1 MGSKNITGRSY
12 VKADHDFWADMSFS
26 VWEESTSV
34 ENNTSRIKY
43 EFYASQ
49 RTGFSFTGTTRNPA
63 GRVVVNIN
71 GRDVDSANIGLM
83 SYGTGSCG
91 KTGYVNVP
99 HNADGTKEMS
109 FSIRM
114 DEVTGNYS
122 GDTWK
127 YGSASVSSTLWLA
140 SIPRASS
147 ISVTSGSGTK
157 PGAGSIN
164 LSISRAS
171 SSFTHTVIWE
181 FSGLTGTVGTG
192 IGTSC
197 SFSVPLSFI
206 EKHPSSDNGIRFV
219 CKTYNNGTEIG
230 SSSCAATIG
239 HYLPSSISNY
249 TSNIICNGTNTIDVT
264 ISRGHSSF
272 VHDVEWIFGSHKYK
286 KTNQG
291 TSSSYA
297 PPTSWL
303 DAIPSANSGIGSVV
317 VTTYYKTTKIG
328 SVTSPNF
335 TLNVPDYT
343 PTLGSVT
350 VDKIQPDSMNTWDIF
365 VQNKSNA
372 KFTFNNAATSYYATI
387 KQYTIEIDGVTI
399 SSDTNI
405 VRTKRLPTAGTV
417 NYTAKIYDS
426 RNRSF
431 SLTGS
436 IEVQAL
442 VIPKLI
448 SEDISR
454 YNGTAK
460 DDDGEQLYF
469 NVSFSYESYNNLNST
484 TNKIYIRPS
493 VATDYTEYG
502 TFQNGTTLII
512 SDYTFSMTE
521 SYDIKIV
528 VIDTLGNKLEHIFNL
543 SVSYAIIDISNT
555 GNGIGLLTMS
565 KMDGYIELGG
575 KVYAYD
581 DIIGKTSLKINSNQ
595 STFISVSVKDSKTP
609 MFESGS
615 MGNFMQTLTLTNDY
629 ASWFNNKALNT
640 SYIKLSQDGSDSS
653 ITVGN
658 SSSFSEL
665 SPTKLQTGYIIAD
678 SCDSENGAILSTNAD
693 NEGWKCVRLY
703 RNGYKVLYG
712 ISAGHNPAIE
722 KYTPTGTT
730 WESRLELKHDCLQY
744 YTVANPSNPNNK
756 VRLDVTVADADNH
769 GGIRIG
775 QHTNYLKWLR
785 NSEEIQVR
793 NDADNAYSKITAS
806 AFVNGSKKKFKEN
819 IEDVNDDI
827 INNIVMDNDIKK
839 YNLISEREEIE
850 RIEQE
855 AEEQGIILDLD
866 QLRINEKAGLI
877 LEDLTDEAKQMLNP
891 ERTEG
896 IDIYAMISLL
906 WRHNQIQQN
915 KIDCLEAKLDML
927 SYQINNI

>member
-1 MGSKNITGRSY
+1 MGSKNISGRSY

-71 GRDVDSANIGLM
+71 GSDVDSANIGFI
-83 SYGTGSCG
+83 SYGTGECY
-91 KTGYVNVP
+91 KQGYVNVP

-127 YGSASVSSTLWLA
+127 YGAASVSSTLWLA
-140 SIPRASS
+140 TIPRASS

-171 SSFTHTVIWE
+171 SAFTHTVTW
-181 FSGLTGTVGTG
+181 SYHDLTGTVGTG
-192 IGTSC
+192 IGTGATWD
-197 SFSVPLSFI
+197 VPLSFI
-206 EKHPSSDNGIRFV
+206 EKSPSADSWITFV
-219 CKTYNNGTEIG
+219 CKTYSNGTEIG
-230 SSSCAATIG
+230 SSSCTANIG

-249 TSNIICNGTNTIDVT
+249 TSNIICNGTNAIDVT

-272 VHDVEWIFGSHKYK
+272 VHDVEWVFGSHKYK

-303 DAIPSANSGIGSVV
+303 DVISSANSGIGSVV

-343 PTLGSVT
+343 PTLESVT
-350 VDKIQPDSMNTWDIF
+350 VDKLQPDSMSTWGIF

-372 KFTFNNAATSYYATI
+372 KFTFNNATSSYYATI
-387 KQYTIEIDGVTI
+387 KLYSIEIDGMTI

-405 VRTKRLPTAGTV
+405 VQTKRLPTAGTIK
-417 NYTAKIYDS
+417 YTAKIYDS
-426 RNRSF
+426 RNRYV

-442 VIPKLI
+442 VIPKI
-448 SEDISR
+448 VSEDISR

-493 VATDYTEYG
+493 VATNFTEYG

-512 SDYTFSMTE
+512 SDYTFSMIE

-565 KMDGYIELGG
+565 KIEGSIELGG
-575 KVYAYD
+575 KLYAYED
-581 DIIGKTSLKINSNQ
+581 MIGEKSIKIQPDKN
-595 STFISVSVKDSKTP
+595 IKTP
-609 MFESGS
+609 MFESS
-615 MGNFMQTLTLTNDY
+615 SIGNFMQSLTLANDY
-629 ASWFNNKALNT
+629 TSWSTGKSIGGT
-640 SYIKLSQDGSDSS
+640 YIKLWQNGTVSS

-658 SSSFSEL
+658 NSSNSKL
-665 SPTKLQTGYIIAD
+665 MPTNLQTGYVTTISSSRSD
-678 SCDSENGAILSTNAD
+678 GAIISNNKD
-693 NEGWKCVRLY
+693 NKNWTCFRLY
-703 RNGYKVLYG
+703 RNGSQALFG
-712 ISAGHNPAIE
+712 INDGNPTVEKWKPNANGFDTKIELLENDLQFISSKGYSAVIKIND
-722 KYTPTGTT
+722 
-730 WESRLELKHDCLQY
+730 S
-744 YTVANPSNPNNK
+744 
-756 VRLDVTVADADNH
+756 DNH
-769 GGIRIG
+769 GGIKIG
-775 QHTNYLKWLR
+775 NSTAYLKWLR
-785 NSEEIQVR
+785 NIEQIQVR
-793 NDADNAYSKITAS
+793 NNADNAYVSIA
-806 AFVNGSKKKFKEN
+806 AGGFVNGSKKKFKEN
-819 IEDVNDDI
+819 IEDIDDAI

-839 YNLISEREEIE
+839 YNLISEREEVE
-850 RIEQE
+850 RIEKE
-855 AEEQGIILDLD
+855 AEDKGIILDPD
-866 QLRINEKAGLI
+866 QLRVSEKAGLM
-877 LEDLTDEAKQMLNP
+877 LEDLTVEANNILHP

-896 IDIYAMISLL
+896 IDMYAMISLL

-915 KIDCLEAKLDML
+915 KINCLEAKLDML
-927 SYQINNI
+927 SYQINIL

>member
-1 MGSKNITGRSY
+1 MGSKNISGRSY

-71 GRDVDSANIGLM
+71 GTDVDSANIGFI

-127 YGSASVSSTLWLA
+127 YGAASVSSTLWLA

-157 PGAGSIN
+157 PGGGSIN

-171 SSFTHTVIWE
+171 SAFTHTVTW
-181 FSGLTGTVGTG
+181 SYHDLTGTVGTG
-192 IGTSC
+192 IGTSATWD
-197 SFSVPLSFI
+197 VPLSFI
-206 EKHPSSDNGIRFV
+206 EKSPSADSWITFI
-219 CKTYNNGTEIG
+219 CKTYSNGTEIG
-230 SSSCAATIG
+230 SSSCTANIG

-272 VHDVEWIFGSHKYK
+272 VHDVEWVFGSHKYK

-303 DAIPSANSGIGSVV
+303 DVISSANSGIGSVV

-343 PTLGSVT
+343 PTLESVT
-350 VDKIQPDSMNTWDIF
+350 VDKLQPDSMSTWGIF

-372 KFTFNNAATSYYATI
+372 KFTFNNATSSYYATI
-387 KQYTIEIDGVTI
+387 KLYSIEIDGMTI

-405 VRTKRLPTAGTV
+405 VQTKRLPTAGTIK
-417 NYTAKIYDS
+417 YTAKIYDS
-426 RNRSF
+426 RNRYV

-442 VIPKLI
+442 IIPKLV

-493 VATDYTEYG
+493 VATNFTEYG

-512 SDYTFSMTE
+512 SDYTFSMIE

-565 KMDGYIELGG
+565 KIEGSIELGG
-575 KVYAYD
+575 NLYAYE
-581 DIIGKTSLKINSNQ
+581 DIIGEKSIKIKPDKNSK
-595 STFISVSVKDSKTP
+595 IP
-609 MFESGS
+609 MFESS
-615 MGNFMQTLTLTNDY
+615 SIGNFMQSLTLANDY
-629 ASWFNNKALNT
+629 TSWSTGKSIGGT
-640 SYIKLSQDGSDSS
+640 YIKLWQNGTVSS

-658 SSSFSEL
+658 NSSNSKL
-665 SPTKLQTGYIIAD
+665 MPTNLQTGYVMTNTSSRSD
-678 SCDSENGAILSTNAD
+678 GAIISNNKD
-693 NEGWKCVRLY
+693 NKNWTCFRLY
-703 RNGYKVLYG
+703 RNGSQALFG
-712 ISAGHNPAIE
+712 INDGNPTIE
-722 KYTPTGTT
+722 RWKPNENSFNTKI
-730 WESRLELKHDCLQY
+730 ELLENNLQY
-744 YTVANPSNPNNK
+744 ISSNGYAAVIK
-756 VRLDVTVADADNH
+756 VNDSDNH
-769 GGIRIG
+769 GGIKIG
-775 QHTNYLKWLR
+775 NSTAYLKWLR
-785 NSEEIQVR
+785 NIEQIQVR
-793 NDADNAYSKITAS
+793 NNADNAYVSIA
-806 AFVNGSKKKFKEN
+806 AGGFVNGSKKKFKEN
-819 IEDVNDDI
+819 IEDIDDTI
-827 INNIVMDNDIKK
+827 INNIIMDNDIKK

-850 RIEQE
+850 RIEKE
-855 AEEQGIILDLD
+855 AEEQGIILDPD
-866 QLRINEKAGLI
+866 QLRVSEKAGLM
-877 LEDLTDEAKQMLNP
+877 LEDLTVEANNILHP

-896 IDIYAMISLL
+896 IDMYAMISLL

-927 SYQINNI
+927 SYQINNM

>member
-1 MGSKNITGRSY
+1 MGSKNISGRSY

-71 GRDVDSANIGLM
+71 GSDVDSANIGFI
-83 SYGTGSCG
+83 SYGTGECY
-91 KTGYVNVP
+91 KQGYVNVP

-127 YGSASVSSTLWLA
+127 YGAASVSSTLWLA
-140 SIPRASS
+140 TIPRASS

-171 SSFTHTVIWE
+171 SAFTHTVTW
-181 FSGLTGTVGTG
+181 SYHDLTGTVGTG
-192 IGTSC
+192 IGTSVTWD
-197 SFSVPLSFI
+197 VPLSFI
-206 EKHPSSDNGIRFV
+206 EKSPSADSWMTFI
-219 CKTYNNGTEIG
+219 CKTYSNGTEIG
-230 SSSCAATIG
+230 SSSCTANIG

-303 DAIPSANSGIGSVV
+303 DVISSANSGIGSVV

-343 PTLGSVT
+343 PTLESVT
-350 VDKIQPDSMNTWDIF
+350 VDKLQPDSMNTWDIF

-387 KQYTIEIDGVTI
+387 KLYSIEIDGMTI

-405 VRTKRLPTAGTV
+405 VQTKRLPTAGTIK
-417 NYTAKIYDS
+417 YTAKIYDS
-426 RNRSF
+426 RNRYV

-442 VIPKLI
+442 VIPKLV

-493 VATDYTEYG
+493 VATNFTEYG

-512 SDYTFSMTE
+512 SDYTFSMIE

-528 VIDTLGNKLEHIFNL
+528 IIDTLGNKLEYIFNL

-565 KMDGYIELGG
+565 KIDGSIELGG
-575 KVYAYD
+575 KLYAYE
-581 DIIGKTSLKINSNQ
+581 DIIGETSIKIQPDKNSK
-595 STFISVSVKDSKTP
+595 IP
-609 MFESGS
+609 MFESS
-615 MGNFMQTLTLTNDY
+615 SIGNFMQSLTLANDY
-629 ASWFNNKALNT
+629 TSWSTGKSIGGT
-640 SYIKLSQDGSDSS
+640 YIKLWQNGTVSS

-658 SSSFSEL
+658 NSSNSKL
-665 SPTKLQTGYIIAD
+665 MPTNLQTGYVTTISSSRSD
-678 SCDSENGAILSTNAD
+678 GAIISNDKD
-693 NEGWKCVRLY
+693 NKNWTCFRLY
-703 RNGYKVLYG
+703 RNGSQALFG
-712 ISAGHNPAIE
+712 INDGNPTIE
-722 KYTPTGTT
+722 KWKPNENHFNTKI
-730 WESRLELKHDCLQY
+730 ELLENDFQY
-744 YTVANPSNPNNK
+744 ISSNGYAAVIK
-756 VRLDVTVADADNH
+756 VNDSDNH
-769 GGIRIG
+769 GGIKIG
-775 QHTNYLKWLR
+775 NSTAYLKWLR
-785 NSEEIQVR
+785 NIEQIQVR
-793 NDADNAYSKITAS
+793 NNADNAYVSIA
-806 AFVNGSKKKFKEN
+806 AGGFVNGSKKKFKEN
-819 IEDVNDDI
+819 IEDIDDAI

-850 RIEQE
+850 RIEKE
-855 AEEQGIILDLD
+855 AEDKGIILDPD
-866 QLRINEKAGLI
+866 QLRVSEKAGLM
-877 LEDLTDEAKQMLNP
+877 LEDLTVEANNILHP

-896 IDIYAMISLL
+896 IDMYAMISLL

-927 SYQINNI
+927 SYQINNL

>member
-1 MGSKNITGRSY
+1 MGSKNISGRSY

-71 GRDVDSANIGLM
+71 GKDVDSADIGFI

-127 YGSASVSSTLWLA
+127 YGAASVSSTLWLA
-140 SIPRASS
+140 TIPRASS

-171 SSFTHTVIWE
+171 SSFTHTVTWE

-197 SFSVPLSFI
+197 SFSVPLDFI
-206 EKHPSSDNGIRFV
+206 EKQPSSDNGIRFV

-249 TSNIICNGTNTIDVT
+249 TSNIICNGTNAIDVT

-303 DAIPSANSGIGSVV
+303 DVISSANSGIGSVV

-343 PTLGSVT
+343 PTLESVT
-350 VDKIQPDSMNTWDIF
+350 VDKIQPNSMNTWDIF

-372 KFTFNNAATSYYATI
+372 KFTFNNAASSYYATI
-387 KQYTIEIDGVTI
+387 KQYTIEIDGMTI

-405 VRTKRLPTAGTV
+405 VRTKRLSTAGTIT
-417 NYTAKIYDS
+417 YTAKIYDS

-442 VIPKLI
+442 VIPKLV

-469 NVSFSYESYNNLNST
+469 NVSFSYETYNNLNST

-512 SDYTFSMTE
+512 SDYTFSMIE

-565 KMDGYIELGG
+565 KIEGSIELGG
-575 KVYAYD
+575 KLYAYE
-581 DIIGKTSLKINSNQ
+581 DIIGETSIKIQPDKNSKLP
-595 STFISVSVKDSKTP
+595 I
-609 MFESGS
+609 FESS
-615 MGNFMQTLTLTNDY
+615 SIGNFMQTLIISNDY
-629 ASWFNNKALNT
+629 ANWGSGKTPTT
-640 SYIKLSQDGSDSS
+640 SYIKMFQDGSNAFISVNKSDGSTGS
-653 ITVGN
+653 V
-658 SSSFSEL
+658 L
-665 SPTKLQTGYIIAD
+665 SDARLYTGYVMTNTSSRSD
-678 SCDSENGAILSTNAD
+678 GAIISNNKDNTN
-693 NEGWKCVRLY
+693 WTCFRLY
-703 RNGYKVLYG
+703 RNGSQALFG
-712 ISAGHNPAIE
+712 INEGNPTVEKWKPNANAFDTKIELLENNLQFISSKGYSAIIKIND
-722 KYTPTGTT
+722 
-730 WESRLELKHDCLQY
+730 S
-744 YTVANPSNPNNK
+744 
-756 VRLDVTVADADNH
+756 DNH
-769 GGIRIG
+769 GGIKIG
-775 QHTNYLKWLR
+775 NSTAYLKWLR
-785 NSEEIQVR
+785 NIEQIQVR
-793 NDADNAYSKITAS
+793 NNADNGYVSIAAGG
-806 AFVNGSKKKFKEN
+806 FVNSSKKKFKEN
-819 IEDVNDDI
+819 IEDIDDAI

-850 RIEQE
+850 RIEKE
-855 AEEQGIILDLD
+855 AEEQGIILDPD
-866 QLRINEKAGLI
+866 QLRVSEKAGLM
-877 LEDLTDEAKQMLNP
+877 LEDLTAEANNILHP

-896 IDIYAMISLL
+896 IDTYAMISLL

-927 SYQINNI
+927 SYQINNL

>member
-1 MGSKNITGRSY
+1 MGSKNISGRSY

-49 RTGFSFTGTTRNPA
+49 RTGFSFTGTSRNPA

-71 GRDVDSANIGLM
+71 GSDVDSANIGLI
-83 SYGTGSCG
+83 SYGTGDCY
-91 KTGYVNVP
+91 KQGYVNVP

-127 YGSASVSSTLWLA
+127 YGAASVSSTLWLA
-140 SIPRASS
+140 TIPRASS

-171 SSFTHTVIWE
+171 SSFTHTVTWE
-181 FSGLTGTVGTG
+181 FCGSTGTVGTG

-206 EKHPSSDNGIRFV
+206 EKQPSSDNGIRFV

-239 HYLPSSISNY
+239 HYSPSSISNY

-303 DAIPSANSGIGSVV
+303 DVISSANSGIGSVV

-343 PTLGSVT
+343 PTLESVT

-372 KFTFNNAATSYYATI
+372 KFTFNNAKTSYYATI
-387 KQYTIEIDGVTI
+387 KQYSIEIDGMTI

-405 VRTKRLPTAGTV
+405 VQTKRLPTAGTV
-417 NYTAKIYDS
+417 KYTVKVYDS
-426 RNRSF
+426 RNRYV

-442 VIPKLI
+442 VIPKLV

-469 NVSFSYESYNNLNST
+469 NVSFSYETYNNLNST

-493 VATDYTEYG
+493 VATNFTEYG

-512 SDYTFSMTE
+512 SDYTFSMIE

-565 KMDGYIELGG
+565 KIEGSIELGG
-575 KVYAYD
+575 KLYAYE
-581 DIIGKTSLKINSNQ
+581 DIIGEKSIKIQPDKNS
-595 STFISVSVKDSKTP
+595 KMP
-609 MFESGS
+609 MFESS
-615 MGNFMQTLTLTNDY
+615 SIGNFMQSLTLANDY
-629 ASWFNNKALNT
+629 TSWSTGKSIGGT
-640 SYIKLSQDGSDSS
+640 YIKLWQNGTVSS

-658 SSSFSEL
+658 NSSNSKL
-665 SPTKLQTGYIIAD
+665 MPTNLQTGYVMTNTSSRSD
-678 SCDSENGAILSTNAD
+678 GAIISNNKD
-693 NEGWKCVRLY
+693 NKNWTCFRLY
-703 RNGYKVLYG
+703 RNGSQALFG
-712 ISAGHNPAIE
+712 INEGNPTVEKWKPNANGFDTKIELLENDLQFISSKGYSAVIKIND
-722 KYTPTGTT
+722 
-730 WESRLELKHDCLQY
+730 S
-744 YTVANPSNPNNK
+744 
-756 VRLDVTVADADNH
+756 DNH
-769 GGIRIG
+769 GGIKIG
-775 QHTNYLKWLR
+775 NSTAYLKWLR
-785 NSEEIQVR
+785 NIEQIQVR
-793 NDADNAYSKITAS
+793 NNADNAYVSIA
-806 AFVNGSKKKFKEN
+806 AGGFVNGSKKKFKEN
-819 IEDVNDDI
+819 IEDIDDAI

-839 YNLISEREEIE
+839 YNLISEREEVE
-850 RIEQE
+850 RIEKE
-855 AEEQGIILDLD
+855 AEDKGIILDPD
-866 QLRINEKAGLI
+866 QLRVSEKAGLM
-877 LEDLTDEAKQMLNP
+877 LEDLTVEANNILHP

-896 IDIYAMISLL
+896 IDMYAMISLL

-915 KIDCLEAKLDML
+915 KIDCLEAKLDMIT
-927 SYQINNI
+927 YQINNL

>member
-1 MGSKNITGRSY
+1 MGSKNISGRSY

-49 RTGFSFTGTTRNPA
+49 RTGFSYTGTTRNPA

-71 GRDVDSANIGLM
+71 GKDVDSADIGFI
-83 SYGTGSCG
+83 SYGTGECY
-91 KTGYVNVP
+91 KQGYVNVP

-127 YGSASVSSTLWLA
+127 YGAASVSSTLWLA
-140 SIPRASS
+140 TIPRASS

-171 SSFTHTVIWE
+171 SAFTHTVTW
-181 FSGLTGTVGTG
+181 SYHDLTGTVGTG
-192 IGTSC
+192 IGTSVTWD
-197 SFSVPLSFI
+197 VPLSFI
-206 EKHPSSDNGIRFV
+206 EKSPSADSWITFI
-219 CKTYNNGTEIG
+219 CKTYSNGTEIG
-230 SSSCAATIG
+230 SSSCTANIG

-303 DAIPSANSGIGSVV
+303 DVISSANSGIGSVV

-343 PTLGSVT
+343 PTLESVT
-350 VDKIQPDSMNTWDIF
+350 VDKIQPDSMSTWDIF

-372 KFTFNNAATSYYATI
+372 KFTFNNAASSYYATI
-387 KQYTIEIDGVTI
+387 KQYSIEIDGMTI

-405 VRTKRLPTAGTV
+405 VQTKRLPTAGTIK
-417 NYTAKIYDS
+417 YTAKIYDS
-426 RNRSF
+426 RNRYV

-442 VIPKLI
+442 VIPKLV

-469 NVSFSYESYNNLNST
+469 NVSFSYETYNNLNST

-493 VATDYTEYG
+493 VATNFTEYG

-512 SDYTFSMTE
+512 SDYTFSMIE

-565 KMDGYIELGG
+565 KIEGSIELGG
-575 KVYAYD
+575 NLYAYE
-581 DIIGKTSLKINSNQ
+581 DIIGEKSIKIQPDKNSK
-595 STFISVSVKDSKTP
+595 IP
-609 MFESGS
+609 MFESS
-615 MGNFMQTLTLTNDY
+615 SIGNFMQSLTLANDY
-629 ASWFNNKALNT
+629 TSWSTGKSIDGT
-640 SYIKLSQDGSDSS
+640 YIKLWQNGTVSS

-658 SSSFSEL
+658 NSSNSKL
-665 SPTKLQTGYIIAD
+665 MPTNLQTGYVMTNTSSRSD
-678 SCDSENGAILSTNAD
+678 GAIISNNKDNTN
-693 NEGWKCVRLY
+693 WTCFRLY
-703 RNGYKVLYG
+703 RNGSQALFG
-712 ISAGHNPAIE
+712 INEGNPTVEKWKPNTNGFDTKIELLENNLQFVSSKGYSAI
-722 KYTPTGTT
+722 
-730 WESRLELKHDCLQY
+730 
-744 YTVANPSNPNNK
+744 
-756 VRLDVTVADADNH
+756 VTINDSSGN
-769 GGIRIG
+769 GGIKIG
-775 QHTNYLKWLR
+775 NSTVYLKWLR
-785 NSEEIQVR
+785 HSEEIQVR
-793 NDADNAYSKITAS
+793 NNADNAYSKITAS

-819 IEDVNDDI
+819 IEDVNDNV

-850 RIEQE
+850 RLEQE
-855 AEEQGIILDLD
+855 AEEQGIILDPD

-877 LEDLTDEAKQMLNP
+877 LEDLTDEAKLILNP

-896 IDIYAMISLL
+896 IDLYTMVSLL

-927 SYQINNI
+927 SYQINNL

>member
-1 MGSKNITGRSY
+1 MGSKNISGRSY
-12 VKADHDFWADMSFS
+12 VKADHDFWADLSFS
-26 VWEESTSV
+26 VYEESTST
-34 ENNTSRIKY
+34 ENNTSRVKY
-43 EFYASQ
+43 EFYACQ

-71 GRDVDSANIGLM
+71 GSDVDSANIGFI
-83 SYGTGSCG
+83 SYGTGECY
-91 KTGYVNVP
+91 KQGYVTVP
-99 HNADGTKEMS
+99 HNSDGTKEMS

-127 YGSASVSSTLWLA
+127 YGAASVSSTLWLA

-171 SSFTHTVIWE
+171 SAFTHTVTW
-181 FSGLTGTVGTG
+181 SYHDLTGTVGTG
-192 IGTSC
+192 IGTGATWD
-197 SFSVPLSFI
+197 VPLSFI
-206 EKHPSSDNGIRFV
+206 EKSPSADSWITFV
-219 CKTYNNGTEIG
+219 CKTYSNGTEIG
-230 SSSCAATIG
+230 SSSCTANIG

-249 TSNIICNGTNTIDVT
+249 TSNIICNGTNAIDVT

-343 PTLGSVT
+343 PTLESVT
-350 VDKIQPDSMNTWDIF
+350 VDKLQPDSMSTWDIF
-365 VQNKSNA
+365 IQNKSNA

-387 KQYTIEIDGVTI
+387 KLYSIEIDGMTI

-405 VRTKRLPTAGTV
+405 VQTKRLPTAGTIK
-417 NYTAKIYDS
+417 YTAKIYDS
-426 RNRSF
+426 RNRYV

-442 VIPKLI
+442 VIPKLV

-493 VATDYTEYG
+493 VATNFTEYG

-512 SDYTFSMTE
+512 SDYTFSMIE

-565 KMDGYIELGG
+565 KIEGSIELGG
-575 KVYAYD
+575 KLYAYE
-581 DIIGKTSLKINSNQ
+581 DIIGETSIKIQPDKNSK
-595 STFISVSVKDSKTP
+595 IP
-609 MFESGS
+609 MFESS
-615 MGNFMQTLTLTNDY
+615 SIGNFMQSLILANDY
-629 ASWFNNKALNT
+629 TSWSTGKSIGGT
-640 SYIKLSQDGSDSS
+640 YIKLWQNGTVSS

-658 SSSFSEL
+658 NSSNSKL
-665 SPTKLQTGYIIAD
+665 MPTNLQTGYVMTNTSSRSD
-678 SCDSENGAILSTNAD
+678 GAIVSNNKDNTN
-693 NEGWKCVRLY
+693 WTCFRLY
-703 RNGYKVLYG
+703 RNGSQALFG
-712 ISAGHNPAIE
+712 INEGNPTVEKWKPNANGFDTKIELLENNLQFISSKGYSAVIKIND
-722 KYTPTGTT
+722 
-730 WESRLELKHDCLQY
+730 S
-744 YTVANPSNPNNK
+744 
-756 VRLDVTVADADNH
+756 DNH
-769 GGIRIG
+769 GGIKIG
-775 QHTNYLKWLR
+775 NSTAYLKWLR
-785 NSEEIQVR
+785 NIEQIQVR
-793 NDADNAYSKITAS
+793 NNADNAYVSIA
-806 AFVNGSKKKFKEN
+806 AGGFVNGSKKKFKEN
-819 IEDVNDDI
+819 IEDIDDAI

-850 RIEQE
+850 RIEKE
-855 AEEQGIILDLD
+855 AEEQGIILDPD
-866 QLRINEKAGLI
+866 QLRVSEKAGLM
-877 LEDLTDEAKQMLNP
+877 LEDLTVEANNILHP

-896 IDIYAMISLL
+896 IDMYAMISLL
-906 WRHNQIQQN
+906 WRHNQLQQN

-927 SYQINNI
+927 SYQINNL

>member
-1 MGSKNITGRSY
+1 MGSKNISGRSY
-12 VKADHDFWADMSFS
+12 VKADHDFWADLSFS
-26 VWEESTSV
+26 VYEESTST
-34 ENNTSRIKY
+34 ENNTSRVKY
-43 EFYASQ
+43 EFYACQ

-71 GRDVDSANIGLM
+71 GKDVDSANIGLI
-83 SYGTGSCG
+83 SYGTGDCY
-91 KTGYVNVP
+91 KQGYVTVP
-99 HNADGTKEMS
+99 HNSDGTKEMS

-127 YGSASVSSTLWLA
+127 YGAASVSSTLWLA

-157 PGAGSIN
+157 PGGGSIN

-171 SSFTHTVIWE
+171 SAFTHTVTW
-181 FSGLTGTVGTG
+181 SYHDLTGTVGTG
-192 IGTSC
+192 IGTSVTWD
-197 SFSVPLSFI
+197 VPLSFI
-206 EKHPSSDNGIRFV
+206 EKSPSADTWMTFI
-219 CKTYNNGTEIG
+219 CKTYSNGTEIG
-230 SSSCAATIG
+230 SSSCTANIG

-303 DAIPSANSGIGSVV
+303 DVISSANSGIGSVV

-343 PTLGSVT
+343 PTLESVT
-350 VDKIQPDSMNTWDIF
+350 VDKLQPDSMRTWGIF

-372 KFTFNNAATSYYATI
+372 KFTFNNAASSYYATI
-387 KQYTIEIDGVTI
+387 KLYSIEIDGMTI
-399 SSDTNI
+399 SSNTNI
-405 VRTKRLPTAGTV
+405 VQTKQLSTAGTV

-426 RNRSF
+426 RNRSV

-436 IEVQAL
+436 IDVRAL

-454 YNGTAK
+454 YNGTSK

-493 VATDYTEYG
+493 ISTNFTEYG

-512 SDYTFSMTE
+512 SNYTFSMTE

-565 KMDGYIELGG
+565 KIDGSIELGG
-575 KVYAYD
+575 KLYAYE
-581 DIIGKTSLKINSNQ
+581 DIIGETSIKIQPDKNSK
-595 STFISVSVKDSKTP
+595 IP
-609 MFESGS
+609 MFESS
-615 MGNFMQTLTLTNDY
+615 SIGNFMQSLTLANDY
-629 ASWFNNKALNT
+629 TSWSTGKSIGGT
-640 SYIKLSQDGSDSS
+640 YIKLWQNGTVSS

-658 SSSFSEL
+658 NSSNSKL
-665 SPTKLQTGYIIAD
+665 MPTNLQTGYVTTISSSRSD
-678 SCDSENGAILSTNAD
+678 GAIISNNKD
-693 NEGWKCVRLY
+693 NKNWTCFRLY
-703 RNGYKVLYG
+703 RNGSQALFG
-712 ISAGHNPAIE
+712 INEGNPTVEKWKPNANGFDTKIELLENNLQFISSKGYSAIITINDSSGN
-722 KYTPTGTT
+722 
-730 WESRLELKHDCLQY
+730 
-744 YTVANPSNPNNK
+744 
-756 VRLDVTVADADNH
+756 
-769 GGIRIG
+769 GGIKIG
-775 QHTNYLKWLR
+775 NSTVYLKWLR
-785 NSEEIQVR
+785 RSEQLQVR
-793 NDADNAYSKITAS
+793 NNADNGYAQIVAS
-806 AFVNGSKKKFKEN
+806 SFNNGSKKKFKEN

-850 RIEQE
+850 RIEKE
-855 AEEQGIILDLD
+855 AEEQGIILDPD
-866 QLRINEKAGLI
+866 QLRISEKAGLI
-877 LEDLTDEAKQMLNP
+877 LEDLTDEAKQILNP

-896 IDIYAMISLL
+896 IDLYAMISLL

-927 SYQINNI
+927 SYQINNL

>member
-1 MGSKNITGRSY
+1 MGSKNISGRSY

-71 GRDVDSANIGLM
+71 GSDVDSANIGLI
-83 SYGTGSCG
+83 SYGTGDCY
-91 KTGYVNVP
+91 KQGYVNVP

-127 YGSASVSSTLWLA
+127 YGAASVSSTLWLA
-140 SIPRASS
+140 TIPRASS

-171 SSFTHTVIWE
+171 SAFTHTVTW
-181 FSGLTGTVGTG
+181 SYHDLTGTVGTG
-192 IGTSC
+192 IGTSATWD
-197 SFSVPLSFI
+197 VPLSFI
-206 EKHPSSDNGIRFV
+206 EKSPSADSWITFV
-219 CKTYNNGTEIG
+219 CKTYSNGTEIG
-230 SSSCAATIG
+230 SSSCTANIG

-303 DAIPSANSGIGSVV
+303 DVISSANSGIGSVV

-343 PTLGSVT
+343 PTLESVT
-350 VDKIQPDSMNTWDIF
+350 VDKLQPDSMSTWGIF

-372 KFTFNNAATSYYATI
+372 KFTFNNATSSYYATI
-387 KQYTIEIDGVTI
+387 KLYSIEIDGMTI

-405 VRTKRLPTAGTV
+405 VQTKRLPTAGTIK
-417 NYTAKIYDS
+417 YTAKIYDS
-426 RNRSF
+426 RNRYV

-442 VIPKLI
+442 VIPKLV

-493 VATDYTEYG
+493 VATNFTEYG

-512 SDYTFSMTE
+512 SDYTFSMIE

-565 KMDGYIELGG
+565 KIDGSIELGG
-575 KVYAYD
+575 KLYAYE
-581 DIIGKTSLKINSNQ
+581 DIIGETSIKIQPDKN
-595 STFISVSVKDSKTP
+595 IKMP
-609 MFESGS
+609 MFESS
-615 MGNFMQTLTLTNDY
+615 SIGNFMQSLTLANDY
-629 ASWFNNKALNT
+629 TSWSTGKSIGGT
-640 SYIKLSQDGSDSS
+640 YIKLWQNGTVSS

-658 SSSFSEL
+658 NSSNSKL
-665 SPTKLQTGYIIAD
+665 MPTNLQTGYVTTISSSRSD
-678 SCDSENGAILSTNAD
+678 GAIISNNKDNTN
-693 NEGWKCVRLY
+693 WTCFRLY
-703 RNGYKVLYG
+703 RNQSQALFGINDGNPTIERWKPNTNRFNTKIELLENDFQYISSNGYAAVIK
-712 ISAGHNPAIE
+712 INDS
-722 KYTPTGTT
+722 
-730 WESRLELKHDCLQY
+730 
-744 YTVANPSNPNNK
+744 
-756 VRLDVTVADADNH
+756 DNH
-769 GGIRIG
+769 GGIKIG
-775 QHTNYLKWLR
+775 NSTAYLKWLR
-785 NSEEIQVR
+785 NIEQIQVR
-793 NDADNAYSKITAS
+793 NNADNAYVSIA
-806 AFVNGSKKKFKEN
+806 AGGFVNGSKKKFKEN
-819 IEDVNDDI
+819 IEDIDDAI

-839 YNLISEREEIE
+839 YNLISEREEVE
-850 RIEQE
+850 RIEKE
-855 AEEQGIILDLD
+855 AEDKGIILDPD
-866 QLRINEKAGLI
+866 QLRVSEKAGLM
-877 LEDLTDEAKQMLNP
+877 LEDLTVEANNILHP

-896 IDIYAMISLL
+896 IDMYAMISLL

-927 SYQINNI
+927 SYQINNL

>member
-1 MGSKNITGRSY
+1 MGSKNISGRSY

-71 GRDVDSANIGLM
+71 GKDVDSANIGLI
-83 SYGTGSCG
+83 SYGTGDCY
-91 KTGYVNVP
+91 KQGYVTVP
-99 HNADGTKEMS
+99 HNSDGTKEMS

-114 DEVTGNYS
+114 DEVTGNYA
-122 GDTWK
+122 GDTYK
-127 YGSASVSSTLWLA
+127 YGAASVSSTLWLA

-157 PGAGSIN
+157 PGAGSIK

-171 SSFTHTVIWE
+171 SAFTHTVTW
-181 FSGLTGTVGTG
+181 SYHDLTGTVGTG
-192 IGTSC
+192 IGTSATWD
-197 SFSVPLSFI
+197 VPLSFI
-206 EKHPSSDNGIRFV
+206 EKSPSADSWITFV
-219 CKTYNNGTEIG
+219 CKTYSNGTEIG
-230 SSSCAATIG
+230 SSSCTANIG
-239 HYLPSSISNY
+239 HYQPSSISNY
-249 TSNIICNGTNTIDVT
+249 TSNIICNGTNAIDVT

-303 DAIPSANSGIGSVV
+303 DVISSANSGIGSVV

-335 TLNVPDYT
+335 TLNVPNYT
-343 PTLGSVT
+343 PTLESVT
-350 VDKIQPDSMNTWDIF
+350 VDKLQPDSMSTWDIF
-365 VQNKSNA
+365 IQNKSNA
-372 KFTFNNAATSYYATI
+372 KFTFNNAASSYYATI
-387 KQYTIEIDGVTI
+387 KQYSIEIDGMTI

-405 VRTKRLPTAGTV
+405 VRTKRLPTAGTIT
-417 NYTAKIYDS
+417 YTAIIYDS

-442 VIPKLI
+442 VIPKLV

-454 YNGTAK
+454 YNGSAK

-469 NVSFSYESYNNLNST
+469 NVSFSYETYNNLNST

-493 VATDYTEYG
+493 VATNFTEYG

-512 SDYTFSMTE
+512 SDYTFSMIE

-565 KMDGYIELGG
+565 KIEGSIELGG
-575 KVYAYD
+575 NLYAYE
-581 DIIGKTSLKINSNQ
+581 DIIGEKSIKIQPDKNSK
-595 STFISVSVKDSKTP
+595 IP
-609 MFESGS
+609 MFESS
-615 MGNFMQTLTLTNDY
+615 SIGNFMQSLTLANDY
-629 ASWFNNKALNT
+629 TSWSTGKSIGGT
-640 SYIKLSQDGSDSS
+640 YIKLWQNGTVSS

-658 SSSFSEL
+658 NSSNSKL
-665 SPTKLQTGYIIAD
+665 MPTNLQTGYVMTNTSSRSD
-678 SCDSENGAILSTNAD
+678 GAIISNNKDNTN
-693 NEGWKCVRLY
+693 WTCFRLY
-703 RNGYKVLYG
+703 RNQSQALFG
-712 ISAGHNPAIE
+712 INDGNPTIE
-722 KYTPTGTT
+722 RWKPNENRFNTKI
-730 WESRLELKHDCLQY
+730 ELLENNLQY
-744 YTVANPSNPNNK
+744 ISSNGYAAVIKIN
-756 VRLDVTVADADNH
+756 DSDNH
-769 GGIRIG
+769 GGIKIG
-775 QHTNYLKWLR
+775 NSTAYLKWLR

-793 NDADNAYSKITAS
+793 NNADTAYSKITAS

-819 IEDVNDDI
+819 IEDVNDDV

-850 RIEQE
+850 RLEQE
-855 AEEQGIILDLD
+855 AEEQGIILDPD

-877 LEDLTDEAKQMLNP
+877 LEDLTDEAKLILNP

-896 IDIYAMISLL
+896 IDLYTMVSLL

-915 KIDCLEAKLDML
+915 KIDCLEAKLDMIV
-927 SYQINNI
+927 YRINIL

>member
-1 MGSKNITGRSY
+1 MGSKNISGRSY

-49 RTGFSFTGTTRNPA
+49 RTGFSYTGTTRNPA

-71 GRDVDSANIGLM
+71 GKDVDSANIGFI
-83 SYGTGSCG
+83 SYGTGDCY
-91 KTGYVNVP
+91 KQGYVTVP
-99 HNADGTKEMS
+99 HNSDGTKEMS

-114 DEVTGNYS
+114 DEVTGNYA

-127 YGSASVSSTLWLA
+127 YGAASVSGTLWLA

-157 PGAGSIN
+157 PGGGSIK

-171 SSFTHTVIWE
+171 SAFTHTVTW
-181 FSGLTGTVGTG
+181 SYHDLTGTVGTG
-192 IGTSC
+192 IGTSATWD
-197 SFSVPLSFI
+197 VPLSFI
-206 EKHPSSDNGIRFV
+206 EKSPSADSWITFI
-219 CKTYNNGTEIG
+219 CKTYSNGTEIG
-230 SSSCAATIG
+230 SSSCTANIG
-239 HYLPSSISNY
+239 HYLPSSITNY

-303 DAIPSANSGIGSVV
+303 DVISSANSGIGSVV

-343 PTLGSVT
+343 PTLESVT
-350 VDKIQPDSMNTWDIF
+350 VDKLQPDSMSTWDIF

-372 KFTFNNAATSYYATI
+372 KFTFNNAASSYYATI
-387 KQYTIEIDGVTI
+387 KQYTIEIDGMTI
-399 SSDTNI
+399 SSDANI
-405 VRTKRLPTAGTV
+405 VRTKRLPTAGTIT
-417 NYTAKIYDS
+417 YTAIIYDS

-442 VIPKLI
+442 VIPKLV

-469 NVSFSYESYNNLNST
+469 NVSFSYETYNNLNST

-512 SDYTFSMTE
+512 SDYTFSMIE

-565 KMDGYIELGG
+565 KIDGSIELGG
-575 KVYAYD
+575 KLYAYE
-581 DIIGKTSLKINSNQ
+581 DIIGETSIKIQPNKNSK
-595 STFISVSVKDSKTP
+595 SPI
-609 MFESGS
+609 FESS
-615 MGNFMQTLTLTNDY
+615 SIGNFMQTLTISNDY
-629 ASWFNNKALNT
+629 ANWNNDKDPTT
-640 SYIKLSQDGSDSS
+640 SYIKLFQDGSNAFISVNKSDGSTGS
-653 ITVGN
+653 V
-658 SSSFSEL
+658 L
-665 SPTKLQTGYIIAD
+665 SDARLYTGYVMTNTSSRSD
-678 SCDSENGAILSTNAD
+678 GAIISNNKDNTN
-693 NEGWKCVRLY
+693 WTCFRLY
-703 RNGYKVLYG
+703 RNGSQALFG
-712 ISAGHNPAIE
+712 INEGNPTVEKWKPNANGFDTKIELLERNLQFISSKGPHAIINIDDNSGNGGV
-722 KYTPTGTT
+722 KIG
-730 WESRLELKHDCLQY
+730 
-744 YTVANPSNPNNK
+744 PS
-756 VRLDVTVADADNH
+756 
-769 GGIRIG
+769 
-775 QHTNYLKWLR
+775 YLKWLR

-793 NDADNAYSKITAS
+793 NNADNAYSKITAS

-819 IEDVNDDI
+819 IEDVNDDV

-855 AEEQGIILDLD
+855 AEEQGIILDPD

-877 LEDLTDEAKQMLNP
+877 LEDLTDEAKSILHP

-896 IDIYAMISLL
+896 IDMYAMISLL

-927 SYQINNI
+927 SYQINNL

>member
-1 MGSKNITGRSY
+1 MGSKNISGRSY
-12 VKADHDFWADMSFS
+12 VKADHDFWADLSFS
-26 VWEESTSV
+26 VYEESTST
-34 ENNTSRIKY
+34 ENNTSRVKY
-43 EFYASQ
+43 EFYACQ

-71 GRDVDSANIGLM
+71 GSDVDSANIGLIN
-83 SYGTGSCG
+83 YGTGECY
-91 KTGYVNVP
+91 KQGYVTVP
-99 HNADGTKEMS
+99 HNSDGTKEMS

-114 DEVTGNYS
+114 DEVAGNFS

-127 YGSASVSSTLWLA
+127 YGATSVSSTLWLA

-157 PGAGSIN
+157 PGGGSIK

-171 SSFTHTVIWE
+171 SAFTHTVTW
-181 FSGLTGTVGTG
+181 SYHDLTGTVGTG
-192 IGTSC
+192 IGTSATWD
-197 SFSVPLSFI
+197 VPLSFI
-206 EKHPSSDNGIRFV
+206 EKSPSADTWMTFV
-219 CKTYNNGTEIG
+219 CKTYSNGTEIG
-230 SSSCAATIG
+230 SSSCTANIG
-239 HYLPSSISNY
+239 HYQPSSISNY
-249 TSNIICNGTNTIDVT
+249 TSNIICNGTNTINVT

-272 VHDVEWIFGSHKYK
+272 VHDVEWVFGSHKYK

-303 DAIPSANSGIGSVV
+303 DAISSANSGIGSVV

-350 VDKIQPDSMNTWDIF
+350 VDKIQPDSMNTWNIF

-372 KFTFNNAATSYYATI
+372 KFTFNNAKTSYYATI

-405 VRTKRLPTAGTV
+405 VQTKQLPTAGTV

-426 RNRSF
+426 RNRYV

-436 IEVQAL
+436 IDVRAL
-442 VIPKLI
+442 VIPKLV

-454 YNGTAK
+454 YNATSK

-493 VATDYTEYG
+493 ISTNFTEYG

-512 SDYTFSMTE
+512 SNYTFSMTE

-565 KMDGYIELGG
+565 KIDGSIELGG
-575 KVYAYD
+575 KLYAYK
-581 DIIGKTSLKINSNQ
+581 DIIGETSIKIQPDKNSK
-595 STFISVSVKDSKTP
+595 IP
-609 MFESGS
+609 MFESS
-615 MGNFMQTLTLTNDY
+615 SIGNFMQSLTLANDY
-629 ASWFNNKALNT
+629 TSWSTGKSISGT
-640 SYIKLSQDGSDSS
+640 YIKLWQNGTVSS
-653 ITVGN
+653 ITVSNN
-658 SSSFSEL
+658 SSNSKL
-665 SPTKLQTGYIIAD
+665 MPTNLQTGYVTTISSSRSD
-678 SCDSENGAILSTNAD
+678 GAIISNNKD
-693 NEGWKCVRLY
+693 NKNWTCFRLY
-703 RNGYKVLYG
+703 RNGSQALFGINDGNPTIERWEPNANRFDTKIEVLG
-712 ISAGHNPAIE
+712 RNLQFISSKGPAAVINI
-722 KYTPTGTT
+722 
-730 WESRLELKHDCLQY
+730 D
-744 YTVANPSNPNNK
+744 
-756 VRLDVTVADADNH
+756 DNSGH
-769 GGIRIG
+769 GGVKIG
-775 QHTNYLKWLR
+775 PSYLKWLR

-793 NDADNAYSKITAS
+793 NNADNAYSKITAS

-819 IEDVNDDI
+819 IEDVNDDV

-850 RIEQE
+850 RLEQE
-855 AEEQGIILDLD
+855 AEEQGIILDPD

-877 LEDLTDEAKQMLNP
+877 LEDLTDEAKLILNP

-896 IDIYAMISLL
+896 IDLYTMVSLL

-927 SYQINNI
+927 VYQINNL

>member
-1 MGSKNITGRSY
+1 MGSKNISGRSY

-71 GRDVDSANIGLM
+71 GKDVDSADIGFI

-127 YGSASVSSTLWLA
+127 YGAASVSSTLWLA
-140 SIPRASS
+140 TIPRASS

-171 SSFTHTVIWE
+171 SSFTHTVTWE

-197 SFSVPLSFI
+197 SFSVPLDFI
-206 EKHPSSDNGIRFV
+206 EKQPSSDNGIRFV

-239 HYLPSSISNY
+239 HYLPSSITNY

-272 VHDVEWIFGSHKYK
+272 VHDVEWVFGSHKYK

-303 DAIPSANSGIGSVV
+303 DVISSANSGIGSVV

-343 PTLGSVT
+343 PTLESVT
-350 VDKIQPDSMNTWDIF
+350 VDKIQPDSMSTWDIF

-372 KFTFNNAATSYYATI
+372 KFTFNNAASSYYATI
-387 KQYTIEIDGVTI
+387 KQYSIEIDGMTI

-405 VRTKRLPTAGTV
+405 VQTKRLPTAGTIK
-417 NYTAKIYDS
+417 YTAKIYDS

-442 VIPKLI
+442 VIPKLV

-493 VATDYTEYG
+493 VATNFTEYG

-512 SDYTFSMTE
+512 SDYTFSMIE

-565 KMDGYIELGG
+565 KIEGSIELGG
-575 KVYAYD
+575 NLYAYE
-581 DIIGKTSLKINSNQ
+581 DIIGEKSIKIQPDKNSK
-595 STFISVSVKDSKTP
+595 IP
-609 MFESGS
+609 MFESS
-615 MGNFMQTLTLTNDY
+615 SIGNFMQSLTLANDY
-629 ASWFNNKALNT
+629 TSWSTGKSIGGT
-640 SYIKLSQDGSDSS
+640 YIKLWQNGTVSS

-658 SSSFSEL
+658 NSSNSKL
-665 SPTKLQTGYIIAD
+665 MPTNLQTGYVMTNTSSRSD
-678 SCDSENGAILSTNAD
+678 GAIISNNKDNTN
-693 NEGWKCVRLY
+693 WTCFRLY
-703 RNGYKVLYG
+703 RNQSQALFGINDGNPTIERWKPNETHFNTKIELLENNFQYISSNGYAAVIKVND
-712 ISAGHNPAIE
+712 S
-722 KYTPTGTT
+722 
-730 WESRLELKHDCLQY
+730 
-744 YTVANPSNPNNK
+744 
-756 VRLDVTVADADNH
+756 DNH
-769 GGIRIG
+769 GGIKIG
-775 QHTNYLKWLR
+775 NSTAYLKWLR
-785 NSEEIQVR
+785 NIEQIQVR
-793 NDADNAYSKITAS
+793 NNADNAYVSIA
-806 AFVNGSKKKFKEN
+806 AGGFVNGSKKKFKEN
-819 IEDVNDDI
+819 IEDIDDTI

-839 YNLISEREEIE
+839 YNLISEREEVE
-850 RIEQE
+850 RIEKE
-855 AEEQGIILDLD
+855 AEDKGIILDPD
-866 QLRINEKAGLI
+866 QLRVSEKAGLM
-877 LEDLTDEAKQMLNP
+877 LEDLTVEANNILHP

-896 IDIYAMISLL
+896 IDMYAMISLL

-927 SYQINNI
+927 VYQINNL

>member
-1 MGSKNITGRSY
+1 MGSKNISGRSY

-71 GRDVDSANIGLM
+71 GSDVDSADIGFI
-83 SYGTGSCG
+83 SYGTGDCY
-91 KTGYVNVP
+91 KQGYVNVP

-127 YGSASVSSTLWLA
+127 YGAASVSSTLWLA
-140 SIPRASS
+140 TIPRASS

-157 PGAGSIN
+157 PGGGSIN

-171 SSFTHTVIWE
+171 SAFTHTVTW
-181 FSGLTGTVGTG
+181 SYHDLTGTVGTG
-192 IGTSC
+192 IGTSATWD
-197 SFSVPLSFI
+197 VPLSFI
-206 EKHPSSDNGIRFV
+206 EKSPSADTWMTFI

-230 SSSCAATIG
+230 SSSCTANIG

-303 DAIPSANSGIGSVV
+303 DVISSANSGIGSVV

-343 PTLGSVT
+343 PTLESVT
-350 VDKIQPDSMNTWDIF
+350 VDKLQPDSMSTWGIF

-372 KFTFNNAATSYYATI
+372 KFTFNNATSSYYATI
-387 KQYTIEIDGVTI
+387 KLYSIEIDGMTI

-405 VRTKRLPTAGTV
+405 VQTKRLPTAGTIK
-417 NYTAKIYDS
+417 YTAKIYDS
-426 RNRSF
+426 RNRYV

-442 VIPKLI
+442 VIPKLV

-493 VATDYTEYG
+493 VATNFTEYG

-512 SDYTFSMTE
+512 SDYTFSMIE

-565 KMDGYIELGG
+565 KIDGSIELGG
-575 KVYAYD
+575 KLYAYE
-581 DIIGKTSLKINSNQ
+581 DIIGETSIKIQPDKN
-595 STFISVSVKDSKTP
+595 IKMP
-609 MFESGS
+609 MFESS
-615 MGNFMQTLTLTNDY
+615 SIGNFMQSLTLANDY
-629 ASWFNNKALNT
+629 TSWSTGKSIGGT
-640 SYIKLSQDGSDSS
+640 YIKLWQNGTVSS

-658 SSSFSEL
+658 NSSNSKL
-665 SPTKLQTGYIIAD
+665 MPTNLQTGYVTTISSSRSD
-678 SCDSENGAILSTNAD
+678 GAIISNNKD
-693 NEGWKCVRLY
+693 NKNWTCFRLY
-703 RNGYKVLYG
+703 RNGNQALFG
-712 ISAGHNPAIE
+712 INDGNPTVEKWKPNANGFDTKIELLENDFQYISSNGYSAI
-722 KYTPTGTT
+722 
-730 WESRLELKHDCLQY
+730 
-744 YTVANPSNPNNK
+744 
-756 VRLDVTVADADNH
+756 VTINDSSGN
-769 GGIRIG
+769 GGIKIG
-775 QHTNYLKWLR
+775 NSTVYLKWLR
-785 NSEEIQVR
+785 RSEQLQVR
-793 NDADNAYSKITAS
+793 NNADNGYAQIVAS
-806 AFVNGSKKKFKEN
+806 SFNNGSKKKFKEN

-855 AEEQGIILDLD
+855 AEEQGIILDPD
-866 QLRINEKAGLI
+866 QLRISEKAGLI
-877 LEDLTDEAKQMLNP
+877 LEDLTDEAKLILNP

-896 IDIYAMISLL
+896 IDLYTMVSLL

-927 SYQINNI
+927 SYQINIL

>member
-1 MGSKNITGRSY
+1 MGSKNISGRSY

-43 EFYASQ
+43 EFFASQ

-71 GRDVDSANIGLM
+71 GKDVDSANIGLM

-99 HNADGTKEMS
+99 HNSDGTKEMS

-114 DEVTGNYS
+114 DEVTGNYA

-127 YGSASVSSTLWLA
+127 YGAASVSSTLWLA

-157 PGAGSIN
+157 PGGGSIK

-171 SSFTHTVIWE
+171 SAFTHTVTWS
-181 FSGLTGTVGTG
+181 FHNLTGTVGTG
-192 IGTSC
+192 IGTSATWD
-197 SFSVPLSFI
+197 VPLSFI
-206 EKHPSSDNGIRFV
+206 EKSPSADSWMTFI

-230 SSSCAATIG
+230 SSSCTANIG
-239 HYLPSSISNY
+239 HYLPSSISKY

-272 VHDVEWIFGSHKYK
+272 VHDVEWFFGSHKYK

-303 DAIPSANSGIGSVV
+303 DAIISANSGIGSVV

-399 SSDTNI
+399 SSDANI
-405 VRTKRLPTAGTV
+405 IQTKQLSTAGTV
-417 NYTAKIYDS
+417 TYTAKIYDS
-426 RNRSF
+426 RNRSV

-436 IEVQAL
+436 IDVRAL

-512 SDYTFSMTE
+512 SNYKFSMTE

-555 GNGIGLLTMS
+555 GNGVGLLTMS

-581 DIIGKTSLKINSNQ
+581 DIIGKTSLTIQSDQ
-595 STFISVSVKDSKTP
+595 STFISASDKNSKIP
-609 MFESGS
+609 IFESGS
-615 MGNFMQTLTLTNDY
+615 MGNFMQKLTITNEY
-629 ASWFNNKALNT
+629 ASWLNNQDFST
-640 SYIKLSQDGSDSS
+640 SYIELFQDEYDAL

-658 SSSFSEL
+658 NSSYSIL
-665 SPTKLQTGYIIAD
+665 TQKNLQTGYVMVNTSSRSD
-678 SCDSENGAILSTNAD
+678 GAIISNNKD
-693 NEGWKCVRLY
+693 NKNWTCFRLY
-703 RNGYKVLYG
+703 RNGSQALFG
-712 ISAGHNPAIE
+712 INEGNPTVEKWKPNAKGFDTKIELLERNLQFISSKGPHAIINIDDNSGNGGV
-722 KYTPTGTT
+722 KIG
-730 WESRLELKHDCLQY
+730 
-744 YTVANPSNPNNK
+744 PS
-756 VRLDVTVADADNH
+756 
-769 GGIRIG
+769 
-775 QHTNYLKWLR
+775 YLKWLR

-793 NDADNAYSKITAS
+793 NNADNAYSKITAS

-819 IEDVNDDI
+819 IEDVNDDV

-850 RIEQE
+850 RLEQE
-855 AEEQGIILDLD
+855 AEEQGIILDPD

-896 IDIYAMISLL
+896 VDLYTMVSLL

-915 KIDCLEAKLDML
+915 KIDCLEAKLDMI
-927 SYQINNI
+927 SYQINNM

>member
-1 MGSKNITGRSY
+1 MGSKNISGRSY

-71 GRDVDSANIGLM
+71 GKDVDSADIGFI
-83 SYGTGSCG
+83 SYGTGECY
-91 KTGYVNVP
+91 KQGYVNVP

-114 DEVTGNYS
+114 DEVTGNHS

-127 YGSASVSSTLWLA
+127 YGAASVSSTLWLA
-140 SIPRASS
+140 TIPRASS

-171 SSFTHTVIWE
+171 SAFTHTVTW
-181 FSGLTGTVGTG
+181 SYHDLTGTVGTG
-192 IGTSC
+192 IGTSVTWD
-197 SFSVPLSFI
+197 VPLSFI
-206 EKHPSSDNGIRFV
+206 EKSPSADSWITFV

-230 SSSCAATIG
+230 SSSCTATIG

-303 DAIPSANSGIGSVV
+303 DVISSANSGIGSVV

-335 TLNVPDYT
+335 TLNVPNYT
-343 PTLGSVT
+343 PTLESIT

-372 KFTFNNAATSYYATI
+372 KFTFNNAKTSYYATI
-387 KQYTIEIDGVTI
+387 KQYSIEIDGMTI

-405 VRTKRLPTAGTV
+405 VQTKRLPTAGTIK
-417 NYTAKIYDS
+417 YTAKIYDS
-426 RNRSF
+426 RNRYV

-442 VIPKLI
+442 VIPKLV

-493 VATDYTEYG
+493 VATNFTEYG

-512 SDYTFSMTE
+512 SDYTFSMIE

-565 KMDGYIELGG
+565 KIEGSIELGG
-575 KVYAYD
+575 KLYAYE
-581 DIIGKTSLKINSNQ
+581 DIIGETSIKIQPNKNSK
-595 STFISVSVKDSKTP
+595 IP
-609 MFESGS
+609 MFESS
-615 MGNFMQTLTLTNDY
+615 SIGNFMQSLTLANDY
-629 ASWFNNKALNT
+629 TSWSTGKSIGGT
-640 SYIKLSQDGSDSS
+640 YIKLWQNGTVSS

-658 SSSFSEL
+658 NSSNSKL
-665 SPTKLQTGYIIAD
+665 MPTNLQTGYVMTNTSSRSD
-678 SCDSENGAILSTNAD
+678 GAIISNNQDNTN
-693 NEGWKCVRLY
+693 WTCFRLY
-703 RNGYKVLYG
+703 RNGSQALFGINEGNPTVEKWKPNANGFDTKIELLENDLQFISSKGYSAIIKVNDSSG
-712 ISAGHNPAIE
+712 
-722 KYTPTGTT
+722 
-730 WESRLELKHDCLQY
+730 
-744 YTVANPSNPNNK
+744 
-756 VRLDVTVADADNH
+756 H
-769 GGIRIG
+769 GGIKIG
-775 QHTNYLKWLR
+775 NSTVYLKWLR
-785 NSEEIQVR
+785 HSEELQVR
-793 NDADNAYSKITAS
+793 NNADNGYAKITAS
-806 AFVNGSKKKFKEN
+806 TFTNGSKKKFKEN

-855 AEEQGIILDLD
+855 AEEQGIILDPD

-877 LEDLTDEAKQMLNP
+877 LEDLTDEAKQILNP

-896 IDIYAMISLL
+896 IDLYTMISLL

-927 SYQINNI
+927 SYQINNL

>member
-1 MGSKNITGRSY
+1 MGSKNISGRSY

-63 GRVVVNIN
+63 GRIVVNIN
-71 GRDVDSANIGLM
+71 GRDVDSANIGFI

-91 KTGYVNVP
+91 KTGYVDVP

-127 YGSASVSSTLWLA
+127 YGAASVSSTLWLA
-140 SIPRASS
+140 TIPRASS

-171 SSFTHTVIWE
+171 SSFTHTVTWE

-206 EKHPSSDNGIRFV
+206 EKQPSSDNGIRFV

-239 HYLPSSISNY
+239 HYSPSSITNY
-249 TSNIICNGTNTIDVT
+249 TSNIICDGTNAIDVT

-303 DAIPSANSGIGSVV
+303 DVISSANSGIGSVV

-343 PTLGSVT
+343 PTLESVT
-350 VDKIQPDSMNTWDIF
+350 IDKIQPDGMNAWDIF

-372 KFTFNNAATSYYATI
+372 KFTFNNAASSYYATI
-387 KQYTIEIDGVTI
+387 KLYSIEIDGMTI

-405 VRTKRLPTAGTV
+405 VQTKRLPTAGTIK
-417 NYTAKIYDS
+417 YTAKIYDS
-426 RNRSF
+426 RNRYV

-442 VIPKLI
+442 VIPKLV

-493 VATDYTEYG
+493 VATNFTEYG

-512 SDYTFSMTE
+512 SDYTFSMIE

-565 KMDGYIELGG
+565 KIEGSIELGG
-575 KVYAYD
+575 NLYAYE
-581 DIIGKTSLKINSNQ
+581 DIIGEKSIKIQPDKNSK
-595 STFISVSVKDSKTP
+595 IP
-609 MFESGS
+609 MFESS
-615 MGNFMQTLTLTNDY
+615 SIGNFMQSLTLANDY
-629 ASWFNNKALNT
+629 TSWSTGKSIGGT
-640 SYIKLSQDGSDSS
+640 YIKLWQNGTVSS

-658 SSSFSEL
+658 NSSNSKL
-665 SPTKLQTGYIIAD
+665 MPTNLQTGYVMTNTSSRSD
-678 SCDSENGAILSTNAD
+678 GAIVSNNKDNTN
-693 NEGWKCVRLY
+693 WTCFRLY
-703 RNGYKVLYG
+703 RNQSQALFG
-712 ISAGHNPAIE
+712 INDGNPTIE
-722 KYTPTGTT
+722 RWKPNENRFNTKI
-730 WESRLELKHDCLQY
+730 ELLENNLQY
-744 YTVANPSNPNNK
+744 ISSNGYAAVIKIN
-756 VRLDVTVADADNH
+756 DSDNH
-769 GGIRIG
+769 GGIKIG
-775 QHTNYLKWLR
+775 NSTAYLKWLR
-785 NSEEIQVR
+785 NIEQIQVR
-793 NDADNAYSKITAS
+793 NNADNAYVSIA
-806 AFVNGSKKKFKEN
+806 AGGFVNGSKKKFKEN
-819 IEDVNDDI
+819 IEDIDDAI

-839 YNLISEREEIE
+839 YNLISEREEVE
-850 RIEQE
+850 RIEKE
-855 AEEQGIILDLD
+855 AEDKGIILDPD
-866 QLRINEKAGLI
+866 QLRVSEKAGLM
-877 LEDLTDEAKQMLNP
+877 LEDLTVEANNILHP

-896 IDIYAMISLL
+896 IDMYAMISLL

-915 KIDCLEAKLDML
+915 KIDCLEAKLDMIT
-927 SYQINNI
+927 YQINNL

>member
-1 MGSKNITGRSY
+1 MGSKNISGRSY

-43 EFYASQ
+43 EFYACQ

-71 GRDVDSANIGLM
+71 GSDVDSANIGLI
-83 SYGTGSCG
+83 SYGTGDCY
-91 KTGYVNVP
+91 KQGYVNVP

-127 YGSASVSSTLWLA
+127 YGAASVSSTLWLA
-140 SIPRASS
+140 TIPRASS

-157 PGAGSIN
+157 PGGGSIN

-171 SSFTHTVIWE
+171 SAFTHTVTW
-181 FSGLTGTVGTG
+181 SYHDLTGTVGTG
-192 IGTSC
+192 IGTSVTWD
-197 SFSVPLSFI
+197 VPLSFI
-206 EKHPSSDNGIRFV
+206 EKSPSADSWITFI
-219 CKTYNNGTEIG
+219 CKTYSNGTEIG
-230 SSSCAATIG
+230 SSSCTANIG

-303 DAIPSANSGIGSVV
+303 DVISSANSGIGSVV

-343 PTLGSVT
+343 PTLESVT
-350 VDKIQPDSMNTWDIF
+350 VDKLQPDSMSTWGIF

-372 KFTFNNAATSYYATI
+372 KFTFNNAKTSYYATI
-387 KQYTIEIDGVTI
+387 KQYSIEIDGVTL
-399 SSDTNI
+399 SSDTN
-405 VRTKRLPTAGTV
+405 VVQTKRLPTAGTIK
-417 NYTAKIYDS
+417 YTAKIYDS
-426 RNRSF
+426 RNRYV

-493 VATDYTEYG
+493 VATNFTEYG

-512 SDYTFSMTE
+512 SDYTFSMIE

-528 VIDTLGNKLEHIFNL
+528 IIDTLGNKLEHIFNL

-565 KMDGYIELGG
+565 KIDGSIELGG
-575 KVYAYD
+575 KLYAYE
-581 DIIGKTSLKINSNQ
+581 DIIGETSIKIQPDKNSK
-595 STFISVSVKDSKTP
+595 IP
-609 MFESGS
+609 MFESS
-615 MGNFMQTLTLTNDY
+615 SIGNFMQSLTLANDY
-629 ASWFNNKALNT
+629 TSWSTGKSIGGT
-640 SYIKLSQDGSDSS
+640 YIKLWQNGTVSS

-658 SSSFSEL
+658 NSSNSKL
-665 SPTKLQTGYIIAD
+665 MPTNLQTGYVTTISSSRSD
-678 SCDSENGAILSTNAD
+678 GAIISNNKD
-693 NEGWKCVRLY
+693 NENWTCYRLY
-703 RNGYKVLYG
+703 RNGSQALFG
-712 ISAGHNPAIE
+712 INGDNPTVEKWKPNANGFDTKIE
-722 KYTPTGTT
+722 L
-730 WESRLELKHDCLQY
+730 LENNLQY
-744 YTVANPSNPNNK
+744 ISSNGYAAVININ
-756 VRLDVTVADADNH
+756 DSDNH
-769 GGIRIG
+769 GGIKIG
-775 QHTNYLKWLR
+775 NSTAYLKWLR
-785 NSEEIQVR
+785 NIEQIQVR
-793 NDADNAYSKITAS
+793 NNADNAYVSIA
-806 AFVNGSKKKFKEN
+806 AGGFVNGSKKKFKEN
-819 IEDVNDDI
+819 IEDIDDTI

-839 YNLISEREEIE
+839 YNLISEREEVE
-850 RIEQE
+850 RIEKE
-855 AEEQGIILDLD
+855 AEDKGIILDPD
-866 QLRINEKAGLI
+866 QLRVSEKAGLM
-877 LEDLTDEAKQMLNP
+877 LEDLTVEANNILHP

-896 IDIYAMISLL
+896 IDMYAMISLL

-915 KIDCLEAKLDML
+915 KIDCLEAKLDMIT
-927 SYQINNI
+927 YQINNFIIRKGISK

>member
-1 MGSKNITGRSY
+1 MGSKNISGRSY

-71 GRDVDSANIGLM
+71 GKDVDSADIGFI

-127 YGSASVSSTLWLA
+127 YGAASVSSTLWLA
-140 SIPRASS
+140 TIPRASS

-171 SSFTHTVIWE
+171 SSFTHTVTWE

-197 SFSVPLSFI
+197 SFSVPLDFI
-206 EKHPSSDNGIRFV
+206 EKQPSSDNGIRFV

-230 SSSCAATIG
+230 SSSCTATIG

-249 TSNIICNGTNTIDVT
+249 TSNIICNGTNAIDVT

-303 DAIPSANSGIGSVV
+303 DVISSANSGIGSVV

-343 PTLGSVT
+343 PTLESIT
-350 VDKIQPDSMNTWDIF
+350 VDKLQPDSMSTWDIF

-372 KFTFNNAATSYYATI
+372 KFTFNNAASSYYATI
-387 KQYTIEIDGVTI
+387 KQYSIEIDGMTI

-405 VRTKRLPTAGTV
+405 VQTKRLPTAGTIK
-417 NYTAKIYDS
+417 YTAKIYDS
-426 RNRSF
+426 RNRYV

-442 VIPKLI
+442 VIPKLV

-493 VATDYTEYG
+493 VATNFTEYG

-512 SDYTFSMTE
+512 SDYTFSMIE

-565 KMDGYIELGG
+565 KIEGSIELGG
-575 KVYAYD
+575 NLYAYE
-581 DIIGKTSLKINSNQ
+581 DIIGEKSIKIQPDKNSK
-595 STFISVSVKDSKTP
+595 IP
-609 MFESGS
+609 MFESS
-615 MGNFMQTLTLTNDY
+615 SIGNFMQTLTLANDY
-629 ASWFNNKALNT
+629 TSWSTGKSIGGT
-640 SYIKLSQDGSDSS
+640 YIKLWQNGTTSS

-658 SSSFSEL
+658 NSSNSRL
-665 SPTKLQTGYIIAD
+665 LPTNLQTGYVMTNTSSRSD
-678 SCDSENGAILSTNAD
+678 GAIISNNKDNTN
-693 NEGWKCVRLY
+693 WTCFRLY
-703 RNGYKVLYG
+703 RNGSQALFGINDGNPTIERWKPNENRFNTKIELLENNFQYISSNGYAAVIKVND
-712 ISAGHNPAIE
+712 S
-722 KYTPTGTT
+722 
-730 WESRLELKHDCLQY
+730 
-744 YTVANPSNPNNK
+744 
-756 VRLDVTVADADNH
+756 DNH
-769 GGIRIG
+769 GGIKIG
-775 QHTNYLKWLR
+775 NSTAYLKWLR
-785 NSEEIQVR
+785 NIEQIQVR
-793 NDADNAYSKITAS
+793 NNADNAYVSIA
-806 AFVNGSKKKFKEN
+806 AGGFVNGSKKKFKEN
-819 IEDVNDDI
+819 IEDIDDAI

-839 YNLISEREEIE
+839 YNLISEREEVE
-850 RIEQE
+850 RIEKE
-855 AEEQGIILDLD
+855 AEDKGIILDPD
-866 QLRINEKAGLI
+866 QLRVSEKAGLM
-877 LEDLTDEAKQMLNP
+877 LEDLTVEANNILHP

-896 IDIYAMISLL
+896 IDMYAMISLL

-915 KIDCLEAKLDML
+915 KIDCLEAKLDMIT
-927 SYQINNI
+927 YQINNL

>member
-1 MGSKNITGRSY
+1 MGSKNISGRSY

-71 GRDVDSANIGLM
+71 GSDVDSADIGLI

-127 YGSASVSSTLWLA
+127 YGAASVSSTLWLA

-171 SSFTHTVIWE
+171 SSFTHTVTWE

-197 SFSVPLSFI
+197 SFSVPLDFI
-206 EKHPSSDNGIRFV
+206 EKQPSSDNGIRFV

-303 DAIPSANSGIGSVV
+303 DAISSANSGIGSVV

-350 VDKIQPDSMNTWDIF
+350 VDKIQPDSMSTWDIF

-372 KFTFNNAATSYYATI
+372 KFTFNNATSSYYATI
-387 KQYTIEIDGVTI
+387 KQYSIEIDGMTI

-405 VRTKRLPTAGTV
+405 VQTKRLPTAGTIK
-417 NYTAKIYDS
+417 YTAKIYDS
-426 RNRSF
+426 RNRYV

-442 VIPKLI
+442 VIPKLV

-493 VATDYTEYG
+493 VATNFTEYG

-512 SDYTFSMTE
+512 SDYTFSMIE

-565 KMDGYIELGG
+565 KIDGSIELGG
-575 KVYAYD
+575 KLYAYE
-581 DIIGKTSLKINSNQ
+581 DIIGETSIKIQPDKNSK
-595 STFISVSVKDSKTP
+595 IP
-609 MFESGS
+609 MFESS
-615 MGNFMQTLTLTNDY
+615 SIGNFMQSLILANDY
-629 ASWFNNKALNT
+629 TSWSTGKSIGGT
-640 SYIKLSQDGSDSS
+640 YIKLWQNGTVSS

-658 SSSFSEL
+658 NSSNSKL
-665 SPTKLQTGYIIAD
+665 MPTNLQTGYVMTNTSSRSD
-678 SCDSENGAILSTNAD
+678 GAIISNNKDNTN
-693 NEGWKCVRLY
+693 WTCFRLY
-703 RNGYKVLYG
+703 RNESQALFG
-712 ISAGHNPAIE
+712 INDGNPTIE
-722 KYTPTGTT
+722 RWKPNENRFNTKI
-730 WESRLELKHDCLQY
+730 ELLENNLQY
-744 YTVANPSNPNNK
+744 ISSNGYSAI
-756 VRLDVTVADADNH
+756 VTINDSSGH
-769 GGIRIG
+769 GGIKIG
-775 QHTNYLKWLR
+775 NSTVYLKWLR
-785 NSEEIQVR
+785 RSEELQVR
-793 NDADNAYSKITAS
+793 NNADNGYAKITAS
-806 AFVNGSKKKFKEN
+806 TFTNGSKKKFKEN

-855 AEEQGIILDLD
+855 AEEQGIILDPD

-877 LEDLTDEAKQMLNP
+877 LEDLTDEAKQILNP

-896 IDIYAMISLL
+896 IDLYTMISLL

-927 SYQINNI
+927 SYQINNL

>member
-1 MGSKNITGRSY
+1 MGSKNISGRSY

-63 GRVVVNIN
+63 GRIVVNIN
-71 GRDVDSANIGLM
+71 GKDVDSADIGFI

-127 YGSASVSSTLWLA
+127 YGAASVSSTLWLA
-140 SIPRASS
+140 TIPRASS

-171 SSFTHTVIWE
+171 SSFTHTVTWE

-206 EKHPSSDNGIRFV
+206 EKQPSSDNGIRFI

-239 HYLPSSISNY
+239 HYSPSSISNY

-286 KTNQG
+286 KTNQE

-303 DAIPSANSGIGSVV
+303 DVISSANSGIGSVV

-350 VDKIQPDSMNTWDIF
+350 VDKIQPDGMNAWDIF

-372 KFTFNNAATSYYATI
+372 KFTFNNATSSYYATI
-387 KQYTIEIDGVTI
+387 KQYSIEIDGMTI

-405 VRTKRLPTAGTV
+405 VQTKRLPTAGTIK
-417 NYTAKIYDS
+417 YTAKIYDS

-442 VIPKLI
+442 VIPKLV

-469 NVSFSYESYNNLNST
+469 NVSFSYETYNNLNST

-493 VATDYTEYG
+493 VATNFTEYG

-512 SDYTFSMTE
+512 SDYTFSMIE

-565 KMDGYIELGG
+565 KIEGSIELGG
-575 KVYAYD
+575 NLYAYE
-581 DIIGKTSLKINSNQ
+581 DIIGEKSIKIQPDKNSK
-595 STFISVSVKDSKTP
+595 IP
-609 MFESGS
+609 MFESS
-615 MGNFMQTLTLTNDY
+615 SIGNFMQSLTLANDY
-629 ASWFNNKALNT
+629 TSWSTGKSIGGT
-640 SYIKLSQDGSDSS
+640 YIKLWQNGTVSS

-658 SSSFSEL
+658 NSSNSKL
-665 SPTKLQTGYIIAD
+665 MPTNLQTGYVTTNTSSRSD
-678 SCDSENGAILSTNAD
+678 GAIISNNKDNTN
-693 NEGWKCVRLY
+693 WTCFRLY
-703 RNGYKVLYG
+703 RNGAQALFGINDGNPTIERWKPNETRFNTKIELLENNFQYISSNGYAAVIKVND
-712 ISAGHNPAIE
+712 S
-722 KYTPTGTT
+722 
-730 WESRLELKHDCLQY
+730 
-744 YTVANPSNPNNK
+744 
-756 VRLDVTVADADNH
+756 DNH
-769 GGIRIG
+769 GGIKIG
-775 QHTNYLKWLR
+775 NSTAYLKWLR
-785 NSEEIQVR
+785 NIEQIQVR
-793 NDADNAYSKITAS
+793 NNADNAYVSIA
-806 AFVNGSKKKFKEN
+806 AGGFVNGSKKKFKEN
-819 IEDVNDDI
+819 IEDIDDAI

-839 YNLISEREEIE
+839 YNLISEREEVE
-850 RIEQE
+850 RIEKE
-855 AEEQGIILDLD
+855 AEDKGIILDPD
-866 QLRINEKAGLI
+866 QLRVSEKAGLM
-877 LEDLTDEAKQMLNP
+877 LEDLTVEANNILHP

-896 IDIYAMISLL
+896 IDMYAMISLL

-915 KIDCLEAKLDML
+915 KIDCLEAKLDMIT
-927 SYQINNI
+927 YQINNL

>member
-1 MGSKNITGRSY
+1 MGSKNISGRSY

-49 RTGFSFTGTTRNPA
+49 RTGFSYTGTTRNPA

-71 GRDVDSANIGLM
+71 GSDVDSANIGLI
-83 SYGTGSCG
+83 SYGTGDCY
-91 KTGYVNVP
+91 KQGYVDVP

-127 YGSASVSSTLWLA
+127 YGAASVSSTLWLA
-140 SIPRASS
+140 TIPRASS

-157 PGAGSIN
+157 PGGGSIN

-171 SSFTHTVIWE
+171 SAFTHTVTW
-181 FSGLTGTVGTG
+181 SYHDLTGTVGTG
-192 IGTSC
+192 IGTGATWD
-197 SFSVPLSFI
+197 VPLSFI
-206 EKHPSSDNGIRFV
+206 EKSPSADSWITFV
-219 CKTYNNGTEIG
+219 CKTYSNGTEIG
-230 SSSCAATIG
+230 SSSCTATIG

-303 DAIPSANSGIGSVV
+303 DVISSANSGIGSVV

-343 PTLGSVT
+343 PTLESVT
-350 VDKIQPDSMNTWDIF
+350 IDKLQPDSMSTWDIF

-387 KQYTIEIDGVTI
+387 KQYSIEIDGMTI

-405 VRTKRLPTAGTV
+405 VQTKRLPTAGTIK
-417 NYTAKIYDS
+417 YTAKIYDS
-426 RNRSF
+426 RNRYV

-442 VIPKLI
+442 VIPKLV

-493 VATDYTEYG
+493 VATNFTEYG

-512 SDYTFSMTE
+512 SDYTFSMIE

-565 KMDGYIELGG
+565 KIDGSIELGG
-575 KVYAYD
+575 KLYAYE
-581 DIIGKTSLKINSNQ
+581 DIIGETSIKIQPDKN
-595 STFISVSVKDSKTP
+595 IKIP
-609 MFESGS
+609 MFESS
-615 MGNFMQTLTLTNDY
+615 SIGNFMQSLTLANDY
-629 ASWFNNKALNT
+629 TSWSTGKSIGGT
-640 SYIKLSQDGSDSS
+640 YIKLWQNGTVSS

-658 SSSFSEL
+658 NSSNSKL
-665 SPTKLQTGYIIAD
+665 MPTNLQTGYVMTNTSSRSD
-678 SCDSENGAILSTNAD
+678 GAIISNNKDNTN
-693 NEGWKCVRLY
+693 WTCFRLY
-703 RNGYKVLYG
+703 RNGSQALFG
-712 ISAGHNPAIE
+712 INEGNPTVEKWKPNANGFDTKIELLENNLQFVSSKGYSAI
-722 KYTPTGTT
+722 
-730 WESRLELKHDCLQY
+730 
-744 YTVANPSNPNNK
+744 
-756 VRLDVTVADADNH
+756 VTINDSSGN
-769 GGIRIG
+769 GGIKIG
-775 QHTNYLKWLR
+775 NSTVYLKWLR
-785 NSEEIQVR
+785 HSEEIQVR
-793 NDADNAYSKITAS
+793 NNADNAYSKITAS

-819 IEDVNDDI
+819 IEDVNDNV

-850 RIEQE
+850 RLEQE
-855 AEEQGIILDLD
+855 AEEQGIILDPD

-877 LEDLTDEAKQMLNP
+877 LEDLTDEAKLILNP

-896 IDIYAMISLL
+896 IDLYTMVSLL

-927 SYQINNI
+927 SYQINNL

>member
-1 MGSKNITGRSY
+1 MGSKNISGRSY
-12 VKADHDFWADMSFS
+12 VKADHDFWADLSFS
-26 VWEESTSV
+26 VYEESTST
-34 ENNTSRIKY
+34 ENNTSKVKY
-43 EFYASQ
+43 EFYACQ

-71 GRDVDSANIGLM
+71 GKDVDSADIGLI
-83 SYGTGSCG
+83 SYGTGECY
-91 KTGYVNVP
+91 KQGYVTVP
-99 HNADGTKEMS
+99 HNSDGTKEMS

-114 DEVTGNYS
+114 DEVTGNFS

-127 YGSASVSSTLWLA
+127 YGAASVSSTLWLA

-147 ISVTSGSGTK
+147 ISVRSGSGTK
-157 PGAGSIN
+157 PGGGSIN

-171 SSFTHTVIWE
+171 SAFTHTVTW
-181 FSGLTGTVGTG
+181 SYHDLTGTVGTG
-192 IGTSC
+192 IGTSATWD
-197 SFSVPLSFI
+197 VPLSFI
-206 EKHPSSDNGIRFV
+206 EKSPSADTWMTFI

-230 SSSCAATIG
+230 SSSCTANIG

-303 DAIPSANSGIGSVV
+303 DAISSANSGIGSVV

-387 KQYTIEIDGVTI
+387 KQYSIEIDGMTI

-405 VRTKRLPTAGTV
+405 VQTKQLPTAGTIK
-417 NYTAKIYDS
+417 YTAKIYDS
-426 RNRSF
+426 RNRYV

-442 VIPKLI
+442 VIPKLV

-493 VATDYTEYG
+493 VATNFTEYG

-512 SDYTFSMTE
+512 SDYTFSMIE

-565 KMDGYIELGG
+565 KIEGSIELGG
-575 KVYAYD
+575 KLYAYED
-581 DIIGKTSLKINSNQ
+581 MIGEKSIKIQPDKNSK
-595 STFISVSVKDSKTP
+595 IP
-609 MFESGS
+609 MFESS
-615 MGNFMQTLTLTNDY
+615 SIGNFMQSLTLANDY
-629 ASWFNNKALNT
+629 TSWSTGKSIGGT
-640 SYIKLSQDGSDSS
+640 YIKLWQNGTVSS

-658 SSSFSEL
+658 NSSNSKL
-665 SPTKLQTGYIIAD
+665 MPTNLQTGYVMTNTSSRSD
-678 SCDSENGAILSTNAD
+678 GAIISNNKD
-693 NEGWKCVRLY
+693 NKNWTCFRLY
-703 RNGYKVLYG
+703 RKDSQALFGINEGNPTVEKWKPNANGFDTKIELLENDLQFISSKGYSAIIKVNDSSG
-712 ISAGHNPAIE
+712 
-722 KYTPTGTT
+722 
-730 WESRLELKHDCLQY
+730 
-744 YTVANPSNPNNK
+744 
-756 VRLDVTVADADNH
+756 H
-769 GGIRIG
+769 GGIKIG
-775 QHTNYLKWLR
+775 NSTVYLKWLR
-785 NSEEIQVR
+785 HSEELQVR
-793 NDADNAYSKITAS
+793 NNADNGYAKITAS
-806 AFVNGSKKKFKEN
+806 TFVNGSKKKFKEN
-819 IEDVNDDI
+819 IEDVNDDV

-850 RIEQE
+850 RIEKE
-855 AEEQGIILDLD
+855 AEEQGIILDPD
-866 QLRINEKAGLI
+866 QLRVSEKAGLM

-896 IDIYAMISLL
+896 VDLYTMVSLL

-927 SYQINNI
+927 VYQINNL

>member
-1 MGSKNITGRSY
+1 MGSKNISGRSY

-43 EFYASQ
+43 EFFASQ

-71 GRDVDSANIGLM
+71 GKDVDSANIGLM

-99 HNADGTKEMS
+99 HNSDGTKEMS

-157 PGAGSIN
+157 PGGGSIK

-171 SSFTHTVIWE
+171 SAFTHTVTWS
-181 FSGLTGTVGTG
+181 FHDLTGTVGTG
-192 IGTSC
+192 IGTSATWD
-197 SFSVPLSFI
+197 VPLSFI
-206 EKHPSSDNGIRFV
+206 EKSPSADSWMTFI

-230 SSSCAATIG
+230 SSSCTANIG

-272 VHDVEWIFGSHKYK
+272 VHDVEWFFGSHKYK

-303 DAIPSANSGIGSVV
+303 DAIISANSGIGSVV

-399 SSDTNI
+399 SSDANI
-405 VRTKRLPTAGTV
+405 VQTKQLSTAGTV
-417 NYTAKIYDS
+417 TYTAKIYDS
-426 RNRSF
+426 RNRSV

-436 IEVQAL
+436 IDVRAL

-512 SDYTFSMTE
+512 SNYKFSMTE

-595 STFISVSVKDSKTP
+595 STFISASVKDSKTP
-609 MFESGS
+609 MFESGL

-629 ASWFNNKALNT
+629 ANWNSDKPLDT
-640 SYIKLSQDGSDSS
+640 SYIKLFQNGSDVS

-658 SSSFSEL
+658 SSSYSILTHEN
-665 SPTKLQTGYIIAD
+665 LQTGYVITN
-678 SCDSENGAILSTNAD
+678 SSSVPGGAIISNNKD
-693 NEGWKCVRLY
+693 NKNWTCFRLY
-703 RNGYKVLYG
+703 RNGSQALFGINGGNPTIERWEPNANGFDTKIEVLG
-712 ISAGHNPAIE
+712 RNLQFISSKGPHAVINI
-722 KYTPTGTT
+722 
-730 WESRLELKHDCLQY
+730 D
-744 YTVANPSNPNNK
+744 
-756 VRLDVTVADADNH
+756 DNSGH
-769 GGIRIG
+769 GGVKIG
-775 QHTNYLKWLR
+775 PSYLKWLR

-793 NDADNAYSKITAS
+793 NNADNAYSKITAS

-819 IEDVNDDI
+819 IEDVNDDV

-855 AEEQGIILDLD
+855 AEEQGIILDPD

-896 IDIYAMISLL
+896 VDLYTMVSLL

-927 SYQINNI
+927 VYQINNL

>member
-1 MGSKNITGRSY
+1 MGSKNISGRSY

-71 GRDVDSANIGLM
+71 GRDVDSADIGFI

-91 KTGYVNVP
+91 KTGYVDVP

-127 YGSASVSSTLWLA
+127 YGAASVSSTLWLA
-140 SIPRASS
+140 TIPRASS

-171 SSFTHTVIWE
+171 SSFTHTVTWE

-197 SFSVPLSFI
+197 SFSVPLDFI
-206 EKHPSSDNGIRFV
+206 EKQPSSDNGIRFV
-219 CKTYNNGTEIG
+219 CKTYSNGTEIG
-230 SSSCAATIG
+230 SSSCTATIG
-239 HYLPSSISNY
+239 HYLPSSITNY
-249 TSNIICNGTNTIDVT
+249 TSNIICNGTNAIDVT

-303 DAIPSANSGIGSVV
+303 DVISSANSGIGSVV

-343 PTLGSVT
+343 PTLESIT
-350 VDKIQPDSMNTWDIF
+350 VDKIQPDGMNTWDIF

-372 KFTFNNAATSYYATI
+372 KFTFNNAASSYYATI
-387 KQYTIEIDGVTI
+387 KQYSIEIDGMTI
-399 SSDTNI
+399 SSNTNI
-405 VRTKRLPTAGTV
+405 VQTKRLPTAGTIK
-417 NYTAKIYDS
+417 YTAKIYDS
-426 RNRSF
+426 RNRYV

-442 VIPKLI
+442 VIPKLV

-493 VATDYTEYG
+493 VATNFTEYG

-512 SDYTFSMTE
+512 SDYTFSMIE

-565 KMDGYIELGG
+565 KIEGSIELGG
-575 KVYAYD
+575 NLYAYE
-581 DIIGKTSLKINSNQ
+581 DIIGEKSIKIQPDKNSK
-595 STFISVSVKDSKTP
+595 IP
-609 MFESGS
+609 MFESS
-615 MGNFMQTLTLTNDY
+615 SIGNFMQSLTLANDY
-629 ASWFNNKALNT
+629 TSWSTDKSIGGT
-640 SYIKLSQDGSDSS
+640 YIKLWQNGTVSS

-658 SSSFSEL
+658 NSSNSKL
-665 SPTKLQTGYIIAD
+665 MPTNLQTGYVMTNTSSRSD
-678 SCDSENGAILSTNAD
+678 GAVISNNKDNTN
-693 NEGWKCVRLY
+693 WTCFRLY
-703 RNGYKVLYG
+703 RNQSQALFGINDGNPTIERWKPNANGFDTKIELLENNMQFISSKGYSAVIKVND
-712 ISAGHNPAIE
+712 S
-722 KYTPTGTT
+722 
-730 WESRLELKHDCLQY
+730 
-744 YTVANPSNPNNK
+744 
-756 VRLDVTVADADNH
+756 DNH
-769 GGIRIG
+769 GGIKIG
-775 QHTNYLKWLR
+775 NSTAYLKWLR
-785 NSEEIQVR
+785 NIEQIQVR
-793 NDADNAYSKITAS
+793 NNADNAYVSIA
-806 AFVNGSKKKFKEN
+806 AGGFVNGSKKKFKEN
-819 IEDVNDDI
+819 IEDIDDAI

-839 YNLISEREEIE
+839 YNLISEREEVE
-850 RIEQE
+850 RIEKE
-855 AEEQGIILDLD
+855 AEDKGIILDPD
-866 QLRINEKAGLI
+866 QLRVSEKAGLM
-877 LEDLTDEAKQMLNP
+877 LEDLTVEANNILHP

-896 IDIYAMISLL
+896 IDMYAMISLL

-927 SYQINNI
+927 SYQINNL

>member
-1 MGSKNITGRSY
+1 MGSKNISGRSY

-26 VWEESTSV
+26 VWEESASV

-71 GRDVDSANIGLM
+71 GRDVDSANIGFI

-91 KTGYVNVP
+91 KTGYVDVP

-127 YGSASVSSTLWLA
+127 YGAASVSSTLWLVW
-140 SIPRASS
+140 IPRASS

-171 SSFTHTVIWE
+171 SSFTHTVTW
-181 FSGLTGTVGTG
+181 SCAGLSGTVGTG

-197 SFSVPLSFI
+197 SWSVPI
-206 EKHPSSDNGIRFV
+206 DIVEKSPNANSTVTFT
-219 CKTYNNGTEIG
+219 CKTYNGSTEIG
-230 SSSCAATIG
+230 SKTCTATVG
-239 HYLPSSISNY
+239 YYSPSSISSI
-249 TSNIICNGTNTIDVT
+249 TSSIVCDGTNTIDVT
-264 ISRGHSSF
+264 ISRSNSLFYHN
-272 VHDVEWIFGSHKYK
+272 VKWVFGSYNH
-286 KTNQG
+286 TLNGQDI
-291 TSSSYA
+291 SSSYA

-303 DAIPSANSGIGSVV
+303 QAISNANSGVGSVV
-317 VTTYYKTTKIG
+317 VSTYYNHTQIG
-328 SVTSPNF
+328 SEVWSNNF
-335 TLNVPDYT
+335 TLTVPDYT
-343 PTLGSVT
+343 PTLESVT
-350 VDKIQPDSMNTWDIF
+350 LDKIQPDSMSTWDIL
-365 VQNKSNA
+365 VQNKSNV
-372 KFTFNNAATSYYATI
+372 KFTFNNAASSYYATI

-405 VRTKRLPTAGTV
+405 VQTKQLSTAGTI

-442 VIPKLI
+442 IIPKLV

-493 VATDYTEYG
+493 VATNFTEYG

-512 SDYTFSMTE
+512 SDYTFSMIE

-565 KMDGYIELGG
+565 KIEGSIELGG
-575 KVYAYD
+575 KLYAYED
-581 DIIGKTSLKINSNQ
+581 MIGEKSIKIQPDKNSK
-595 STFISVSVKDSKTP
+595 IP
-609 MFESGS
+609 MFESS
-615 MGNFMQTLTLTNDY
+615 SIGNFMQSLTLANDY
-629 ASWFNNKALNT
+629 TSWSTGKSIGGT
-640 SYIKLSQDGSDSS
+640 YIKLWQNGTVSS

-658 SSSFSEL
+658 SSSNSKL
-665 SPTKLQTGYIIAD
+665 MPTNLQTGYVMTNTSSRSD
-678 SCDSENGAILSTNAD
+678 GAIISNNKD
-693 NEGWKCVRLY
+693 NKNWTCFRLY
-703 RNGYKVLYG
+703 RNGSQALFG
-712 ISAGHNPAIE
+712 INEGNPTVEKWKPNANRFDTKIE
-722 KYTPTGTT
+722 L
-730 WESRLELKHDCLQY
+730 LENNLQY
-744 YTVANPSNPNNK
+744 ISSNGYSAIININ
-756 VRLDVTVADADNH
+756 DHDNH
-769 GGIRIG
+769 GGIKIG
-775 QHTNYLKWLR
+775 NSTAYLKWLR
-785 NSEEIQVR
+785 NIEQIQVR
-793 NDADNAYSKITAS
+793 NNADNAYVSIA
-806 AFVNGSKKKFKEN
+806 AGGFVNGSKKKFKEN
-819 IEDVNDDI
+819 IEDIDDAI

-839 YNLISEREEIE
+839 YNLISEREEVE
-850 RIEQE
+850 RIEKE
-855 AEEQGIILDLD
+855 AEDKGIILDPD
-866 QLRINEKAGLI
+866 QLRVSEKAGLM
-877 LEDLTDEAKQMLNP
+877 LEDLTVEANNILHP

-896 IDIYAMISLL
+896 IDMYAMISLL

-915 KIDCLEAKLDML
+915 KINCLEAKLDML
-927 SYQINNI
+927 SYQINIL

>member
-1 MGSKNITGRSY
+1 MGSKNISGRSY

-71 GRDVDSANIGLM
+71 GRDVDSANIGFI
-83 SYGTGSCG
+83 SYGTGDCY
-91 KTGYVNVP
+91 KQGYVDVP

-114 DEVTGNYS
+114 DEVTGNYA

-127 YGSASVSSTLWLA
+127 YGAASVSSTLWLA

-171 SSFTHTVIWE
+171 SSFTHTVTWSCAGL
-181 FSGLTGTVGTG
+181 SGTIGTG

-197 SFSVPLSFI
+197 SWSVPI
-206 EKHPSSDNGIRFV
+206 DIVEKSPNANSTVTFT
-219 CKTYNNGTEIG
+219 CKTYNGSTEIG
-230 SSSCAATIG
+230 SKTCTATVG
-239 HYLPSSISNY
+239 YYSPSSISSI
-249 TSNIICNGTNTIDVT
+249 TSSIVCDGTNTIDVT
-264 ISRGHSSF
+264 ISRANSLFYHN
-272 VHDVEWIFGSHKYK
+272 VKWVFGSYNY
-286 KTNQG
+286 TLNGQD

-303 DAIPSANSGIGSVV
+303 QVIPNANSGVGSVV
-317 VTTYYKTTKIG
+317 VSTYYNHTQIG
-328 SVTSPNF
+328 SDVWSNNF
-335 TLNVPDYT
+335 TLIVPDYT
-343 PTLGSVT
+343 PTLESVT
-350 VDKIQPDSMNTWDIF
+350 VDKIQPNSMTEWDIL
-365 VQNKSNA
+365 VQDKSNVR
-372 KFTFNNAATSYYATI
+372 FTFNNAASSYYATI
-387 KQYTIEIDGVTI
+387 KQYTIEIDGVTL
-399 SSDTNI
+399 SSDTNN

-417 NYTAKIYDS
+417 NYTATIYDS
-426 RNRSF
+426 RNRSV

-436 IEVQAL
+436 IEVRAL
-442 VIPKLI
+442 IIPKLV

-469 NVSFSYESYNNLNST
+469 NVSFSYDSYDNLNST

-493 VATDYTEYG
+493 VATDFTEYG

-512 SDYTFSMTE
+512 SDYTFSMIE

-565 KMDGYIELGG
+565 KIEGSIELGG
-575 KVYAYD
+575 KLYAYE
-581 DIIGKTSLKINSNQ
+581 DIIGETSIKIQPNKNSK
-595 STFISVSVKDSKTP
+595 IP
-609 MFESGS
+609 MFESS
-615 MGNFMQTLTLTNDY
+615 SIGNFMQTLTISNDY
-629 ASWFNNKALNT
+629 ANWNSNKTPTT
-640 SYIKLSQDGSDSS
+640 SYIKLFQDGSNAFISVNKSDGSTGS
-653 ITVGN
+653 V
-658 SSSFSEL
+658 L
-665 SPTKLQTGYIIAD
+665 SDARLYTGYVMTNTSSRSD
-678 SCDSENGAILSTNAD
+678 GAIISNNKDNTN
-693 NEGWKCVRLY
+693 WTCFRLY
-703 RNGYKVLYG
+703 RNGSQALFG
-712 ISAGHNPAIE
+712 INDGNPTIE
-722 KYTPTGTT
+722 RWKPNENRFNTKI
-730 WESRLELKHDCLQY
+730 ELLENNLQY
-744 YTVANPSNPNNK
+744 ISSNGYAAVIK
-756 VRLDVTVADADNH
+756 VNDSDNH
-769 GGIRIG
+769 GGIKIG
-775 QHTNYLKWLR
+775 NSTAYLKWLR
-785 NSEEIQVR
+785 NIEQIQVR
-793 NDADNAYSKITAS
+793 NNADNAYVSIA
-806 AFVNGSKKKFKEN
+806 AGGFVNGSKKKFKEN
-819 IEDVNDDI
+819 IEDIDDAI
-827 INNIVMDNDIKK
+827 INNIIMDNDIKK

-850 RIEQE
+850 RIEKE
-855 AEEQGIILDLD
+855 AEEQGIILDPD
-866 QLRINEKAGLI
+866 QLRVSEKAGLM
-877 LEDLTDEAKQMLNP
+877 LEDLTVEANNILHP

-896 IDIYAMISLL
+896 IDMYAMISLL

-927 SYQINNI
+927 SYQINNL

>member
-1 MGSKNITGRSY
+1 MGSKNISGRSY

-63 GRVVVNIN
+63 GRIVVNIN
-71 GRDVDSANIGLM
+71 GKDVDSANIGLI

-127 YGSASVSSTLWLA
+127 YGAASVSSTLWLA
-140 SIPRASS
+140 TIPRASS

-171 SSFTHTVIWE
+171 SSFTHTVTWE
-181 FSGLTGTVGTG
+181 FCGSTGTVGTG

-197 SFSVPLSFI
+197 SFSVPLDFI
-206 EKHPSSDNGIRFV
+206 EKMPSSDNGIRFV

-249 TSNIICNGTNTIDVT
+249 TSNIICNGTNAIDVT

-272 VHDVEWIFGSHKYK
+272 IHDVEWIFGSHKYK

-303 DAIPSANSGIGSVV
+303 DVISSANSGIGSVV

-343 PTLGSVT
+343 PTLESVT
-350 VDKIQPDSMNTWDIF
+350 VDKIQPDSMSTWDIF

-372 KFTFNNAATSYYATI
+372 KFTFNNATSSYYATI
-387 KQYTIEIDGVTI
+387 KQYSIEIDGMTI

-405 VRTKRLPTAGTV
+405 VQTKRLPTAGTIK
-417 NYTAKIYDS
+417 YTAKIYDS
-426 RNRSF
+426 RNRYV

-442 VIPKLI
+442 VIPKLV

-493 VATDYTEYG
+493 VATNFTEYG

-512 SDYTFSMTE
+512 SDYTFSMIE

-565 KMDGYIELGG
+565 KIEGSIELGG
-575 KVYAYD
+575 NLYAYE
-581 DIIGKTSLKINSNQ
+581 DIIGEKSIKIQPDKNSKIP
-595 STFISVSVKDSKTP
+595 T
-609 MFESGS
+609 FESS
-615 MGNFMQTLTLTNDY
+615 SIGNFMQSLTLANDY
-629 ASWFNNKALNT
+629 TSWSTGKSIGGT
-640 SYIKLSQDGSDSS
+640 YIKLWQNGTVSS

-658 SSSFSEL
+658 NSSNSKL
-665 SPTKLQTGYIIAD
+665 MPTNLQTGYVMTNTSSRSD
-678 SCDSENGAILSTNAD
+678 GAIISNNKDNTN
-693 NEGWKCVRLY
+693 WTCFRLY
-703 RNGYKVLYG
+703 RNGSQALFG
-712 ISAGHNPAIE
+712 INDGNPTIE
-722 KYTPTGTT
+722 RWKPNENRFNTKI
-730 WESRLELKHDCLQY
+730 ELLENNLQY
-744 YTVANPSNPNNK
+744 ISSNGYAAVIK
-756 VRLDVTVADADNH
+756 VNDSDNH
-769 GGIRIG
+769 GGIKIG
-775 QHTNYLKWLR
+775 NSTAYLKWLR
-785 NSEEIQVR
+785 NIEQIQVR
-793 NDADNAYSKITAS
+793 NNADNAYVSIA
-806 AFVNGSKKKFKEN
+806 AGGFVNGSKKKFKEN
-819 IEDVNDDI
+819 IEDIDDAI

-839 YNLISEREEIE
+839 YNLISEREEVE
-850 RIEQE
+850 RIEKE
-855 AEEQGIILDLD
+855 AEDKGIILDPD
-866 QLRINEKAGLI
+866 QLRVSEKAGLM
-877 LEDLTDEAKQMLNP
+877 LEDLTVEANNILHP

-896 IDIYAMISLL
+896 IDMYAMISLL

-915 KIDCLEAKLDML
+915 KIDCLEAKLDMIT
-927 SYQINNI
+927 YQINNL

>member
-1 MGSKNITGRSY
+1 MGSKNISGRSY

-49 RTGFSFTGTTRNPA
+49 RTGVSFTGTTRNPA

-71 GRDVDSANIGLM
+71 GSDVDSANIGLM
-83 SYGTGSCG
+83 SYGTGECY
-91 KTGYVNVP
+91 KQGYVTVP
-99 HNADGTKEMS
+99 HNSDGTKEMS

-127 YGSASVSSTLWLA
+127 YGAASVSSTLWLA

-157 PGAGSIN
+157 PGGGSIN

-171 SSFTHTVIWE
+171 SAFTHTITW
-181 FSGLTGTVGTG
+181 SYHDLTGTVGTG
-192 IGTSC
+192 IGTSVTWD
-197 SFSVPLSFI
+197 VPLSFI
-206 EKHPSSDNGIRFV
+206 EKSPSADSWMTFI
-219 CKTYNNGTEIG
+219 CKTYSNGTEIG
-230 SSSCAATIG
+230 SSSCTANIG

-272 VHDVEWIFGSHKYK
+272 VHDVEWVFGSHKYK

-303 DAIPSANSGIGSVV
+303 DVISSANSGIGSVV

-343 PTLGSVT
+343 PTLESVT
-350 VDKIQPDSMNTWDIF
+350 VDKLQPDSMSTWGIF

-372 KFTFNNAATSYYATI
+372 KFTFNNATSSYYATI
-387 KQYTIEIDGVTI
+387 KQYSIEIDGMTI

-405 VRTKRLPTAGTV
+405 VQTKRLPTAGTV

-442 VIPKLI
+442 VIPKLV

-469 NVSFSYESYNNLNST
+469 NVSFSYENYNNLNST

-512 SDYTFSMTE
+512 SDYTFSMIE

-565 KMDGYIELGG
+565 KIEGSIELGG
-575 KVYAYD
+575 KLYAYE
-581 DIIGKTSLKINSNQ
+581 DIIGEKSIKIQPDKNSKLP
-595 STFISVSVKDSKTP
+595 I
-609 MFESGS
+609 FESS
-615 MGNFMQTLTLTNDY
+615 SIGNFMQTLTISNDY
-629 ASWFNNKALNT
+629 TNWNSDKDPTT
-640 SYIKLSQDGSDSS
+640 SYIKLFQDGSNAFISVNKSDGSTGS
-653 ITVGN
+653 V
-658 SSSFSEL
+658 L
-665 SPTKLQTGYIIAD
+665 SDARLYTGYVMTNTSSRSD
-678 SCDSENGAILSTNAD
+678 GAIISNNKDNTN
-693 NEGWKCVRLY
+693 WTCFRLY
-703 RNGYKVLYG
+703 RNGSQALFG
-712 ISAGHNPAIE
+712 INEGNPTVEKWKPNANGFDTKIELLENNLQFISSKGYSAVININDSSG
-722 KYTPTGTT
+722 
-730 WESRLELKHDCLQY
+730 
-744 YTVANPSNPNNK
+744 
-756 VRLDVTVADADNH
+756 H
-769 GGIRIG
+769 GGIKIG
-775 QHTNYLKWLR
+775 NSTVYLKWLR
-785 NSEEIQVR
+785 HSEEIQVR
-793 NDADNAYSKITAS
+793 NNADNAYSKITAS

-819 IEDVNDDI
+819 IEDIDDAI

-850 RIEQE
+850 RIEKE
-855 AEEQGIILDLD
+855 AEEQGIILDPD
-866 QLRINEKAGLI
+866 QLRVSEKAGLM
-877 LEDLTDEAKQMLNP
+877 LEDLTVEANNILHP

-896 IDIYAMISLL
+896 IDTYAMISLL

>member
-1 MGSKNITGRSY
+1 MGSKNISGRSY

-71 GRDVDSANIGLM
+71 GKDVDSANIGLM

-127 YGSASVSSTLWLA
+127 YGAASVSSTLWLA
-140 SIPRASS
+140 TIPRASS

-171 SSFTHTVIWE
+171 SSFTHTVTWE
-181 FSGLTGTVGTG
+181 FCGSTGTVGTG

-197 SFSVPLSFI
+197 SFSVPLDFI
-206 EKHPSSDNGIRFV
+206 EKMPSSDNGIRFV

-239 HYLPSSISNY
+239 HYLPSSITNY

-303 DAIPSANSGIGSVV
+303 DVIPSANSGIGSVV

-343 PTLGSVT
+343 PTLESVT
-350 VDKIQPDSMNTWDIF
+350 VDKLQPDSMSTWGIF

-372 KFTFNNAATSYYATI
+372 KFTFNNATSSYYATI
-387 KQYTIEIDGVTI
+387 KLYSIEIDGMTI

-405 VRTKRLPTAGTV
+405 VQTKRLPTSGTIK
-417 NYTAKIYDS
+417 YTAKIYDS
-426 RNRSF
+426 RNRYV

-442 VIPKLI
+442 VIPKLV

-454 YNGTAK
+454 YNGTTK

-493 VATDYTEYG
+493 VATNFTEYG

-512 SDYTFSMTE
+512 SDYTFSMIE

-565 KMDGYIELGG
+565 KIEGSIELGG
-575 KVYAYD
+575 NLYAYE
-581 DIIGKTSLKINSNQ
+581 DIIGKKSIKIQPDKNSK
-595 STFISVSVKDSKTP
+595 IP
-609 MFESGS
+609 MFESS
-615 MGNFMQTLTLTNDY
+615 SIGNFMQSLTLANDY
-629 ASWFNNKALNT
+629 TSWSTGKSIGGT
-640 SYIKLSQDGSDSS
+640 YIKLWQNGTVSS

-658 SSSFSEL
+658 NSSNSKL
-665 SPTKLQTGYIIAD
+665 MPTNLQTGYVMTNTSSRSD
-678 SCDSENGAILSTNAD
+678 GAIISNNKDNTN
-693 NEGWKCVRLY
+693 WTCFRLY
-703 RNGYKVLYG
+703 RNQSQALFGINDGNPTIERWKPNENRFNTKIELLENDFQYISSNGYAAVIK
-712 ISAGHNPAIE
+712 INDS
-722 KYTPTGTT
+722 
-730 WESRLELKHDCLQY
+730 
-744 YTVANPSNPNNK
+744 
-756 VRLDVTVADADNH
+756 DNH
-769 GGIRIG
+769 GGIKIG
-775 QHTNYLKWLR
+775 NSTAYLKWLR
-785 NSEEIQVR
+785 NIEQIQVR
-793 NDADNAYSKITAS
+793 NNADNAYVSIA
-806 AFVNGSKKKFKEN
+806 AGGFVNGSKKKFKEN
-819 IEDVNDDI
+819 IEDIDDAI

-839 YNLISEREEIE
+839 YNLISEREEVE
-850 RIEQE
+850 RIEKE
-855 AEEQGIILDLD
+855 AEDKGIILDPD
-866 QLRINEKAGLI
+866 QLRVSEKAGLM
-877 LEDLTDEAKQMLNP
+877 LEDLTVEANNILHP

-896 IDIYAMISLL
+896 IDMYAMISLL

-927 SYQINNI
+927 SYQINIL

>member
-1 MGSKNITGRSY
+1 MGSKNISGRSY

-71 GRDVDSANIGLM
+71 GSDVDSANIGLM

-127 YGSASVSSTLWLA
+127 YGAASVSSTLWLA
-140 SIPRASS
+140 TIPRASS

-171 SSFTHTVIWE
+171 SSFTHTVTWE
-181 FSGLTGTVGTG
+181 FCGSTGTVGTG

-197 SFSVPLSFI
+197 SFSVPLDFI
-206 EKHPSSDNGIRFV
+206 EKMPSSDNGIRFV
-219 CKTYNNGTEIG
+219 CKTYSNGTEIG
-230 SSSCAATIG
+230 SSSCTANIG

-249 TSNIICNGTNTIDVT
+249 TSNIICNGTNAIDVT

-272 VHDVEWIFGSHKYK
+272 VHDVEWVFGSHKYK

-303 DAIPSANSGIGSVV
+303 DVISSANSGIGSVV

-343 PTLGSVT
+343 PTLESVT

-372 KFTFNNAATSYYATI
+372 KFTFNNAKTSYYATI
-387 KQYTIEIDGVTI
+387 KQYSIEIDGMTI

-405 VRTKRLPTAGTV
+405 VQTKRLPTAGTIK
-417 NYTAKIYDS
+417 YTAKIYDS
-426 RNRSF
+426 RNRYV

-442 VIPKLI
+442 VIPKLV

-493 VATDYTEYG
+493 VATNFTEYG

-512 SDYTFSMTE
+512 SDYTFSMIE

-565 KMDGYIELGG
+565 KIDGSIELGG
-575 KVYAYD
+575 KLYAYE
-581 DIIGKTSLKINSNQ
+581 DIIGETSIKIQPDKNSK
-595 STFISVSVKDSKTP
+595 IP
-609 MFESGS
+609 MFESS
-615 MGNFMQTLTLTNDY
+615 SIGNFMQSLTLANDY
-629 ASWFNNKALNT
+629 TSWSTGKSIGGT
-640 SYIKLSQDGSDSS
+640 YIKLWQNGTVSS

-658 SSSFSEL
+658 NSSNSKL
-665 SPTKLQTGYIIAD
+665 MPTNLQTGYVMTNTSSRSD
-678 SCDSENGAILSTNAD
+678 GAIISNNKDNTN
-693 NEGWKCVRLY
+693 WTCFRLY
-703 RNGYKVLYG
+703 RNGSQALFG
-712 ISAGHNPAIE
+712 INDGNPTIE
-722 KYTPTGTT
+722 RWKPNENRFNTKI
-730 WESRLELKHDCLQY
+730 ELLENNLQY
-744 YTVANPSNPNNK
+744 ISSNGYAAVIK
-756 VRLDVTVADADNH
+756 VNDSDNH
-769 GGIRIG
+769 GGIKIG
-775 QHTNYLKWLR
+775 NSTAYLKWLR
-785 NSEEIQVR
+785 NIEQIQVR
-793 NDADNAYSKITAS
+793 NNADNAYVSIA
-806 AFVNGSKKKFKEN
+806 AGGFVNGSKKKFKEN
-819 IEDVNDDI
+819 IEDIDDTI
-827 INNIVMDNDIKK
+827 INNIIMDNDIKK
-839 YNLISEREEIE
+839 YNLISEREEVE
-850 RIEQE
+850 RIEKE
-855 AEEQGIILDLD
+855 AEDKGIILDPD
-866 QLRINEKAGLI
+866 QLRVSEKAGLM
-877 LEDLTDEAKQMLNP
+877 LEDLTVEANNILHP

-896 IDIYAMISLL
+896 IDMYAMISLL

-915 KIDCLEAKLDML
+915 KIDCLEAKLDMIT
-927 SYQINNI
+927 YQINNL

>member
-1 MGSKNITGRSY
+1 MGSKNISGRSY

-71 GRDVDSANIGLM
+71 GKDVDSADIGFI

-127 YGSASVSSTLWLA
+127 YGAASVSSTLWLA
-140 SIPRASS
+140 TIPRASS

-157 PGAGSIN
+157 PGGGSIN

-171 SSFTHTVIWE
+171 SSFTHTVTWE

-206 EKHPSSDNGIRFV
+206 EKHPSSDNGIRFI

-272 VHDVEWIFGSHKYK
+272 VHDVEWVFGSHKYK

-343 PTLGSVT
+343 PTLESVT
-350 VDKIQPDSMNTWDIF
+350 IDKIQPDSMSTWDIF

-372 KFTFNNAATSYYATI
+372 KFTFNNAASSYYATI
-387 KQYTIEIDGVTI
+387 KQYSIEIDGMTI

-405 VRTKRLPTAGTV
+405 VQTKRLPTAGTIK
-417 NYTAKIYDS
+417 YTAKIYDS
-426 RNRSF
+426 RNRYV

-442 VIPKLI
+442 VIPKI
-448 SEDISR
+448 VSEDISR

-493 VATDYTEYG
+493 VATNFTEYG

-512 SDYTFSMTE
+512 SDYTFSMIE

-565 KMDGYIELGG
+565 KIEGSIELGG
-575 KVYAYD
+575 NLYAYE
-581 DIIGKTSLKINSNQ
+581 DIIGEKSIKIQPDKNSK
-595 STFISVSVKDSKTP
+595 IP
-609 MFESGS
+609 MLESS
-615 MGNFMQTLTLTNDY
+615 SIGNFMQSLTLANDY
-629 ASWFNNKALNT
+629 TSWSTGKSIGGT
-640 SYIKLSQDGSDSS
+640 YIKLWQNGTVSS

-658 SSSFSEL
+658 NSSNSKL
-665 SPTKLQTGYIIAD
+665 MPTNLQTGYVMTNTSSRSD
-678 SCDSENGAILSTNAD
+678 GAIISNNKDNTN
-693 NEGWKCVRLY
+693 WTCFRLY
-703 RNGYKVLYG
+703 RNQSQALFGINDGNPTIERWKPNETRFNTKIELLENNFQYISSNGYAAVIKVND
-712 ISAGHNPAIE
+712 S
-722 KYTPTGTT
+722 
-730 WESRLELKHDCLQY
+730 
-744 YTVANPSNPNNK
+744 
-756 VRLDVTVADADNH
+756 DNH
-769 GGIRIG
+769 GGIKIG
-775 QHTNYLKWLR
+775 NSTAYLKWLR
-785 NSEEIQVR
+785 NIEQIQVR
-793 NDADNAYSKITAS
+793 NNADNAYVSIA
-806 AFVNGSKKKFKEN
+806 AGGFVNGSKKKFKEN
-819 IEDVNDDI
+819 IEDIDDAI

-839 YNLISEREEIE
+839 YNLISEREEVE
-850 RIEQE
+850 RIEKE
-855 AEEQGIILDLD
+855 AEDKGIILDPD
-866 QLRINEKAGLI
+866 QLRVSEKAGLM
-877 LEDLTDEAKQMLNP
+877 LEDLTVEANNILHP

-896 IDIYAMISLL
+896 IDMYAMISLL

-915 KIDCLEAKLDML
+915 KIDCLEAKLDMIT
-927 SYQINNI
+927 YQINNL

>member
-1 MGSKNITGRSY
+1 MGSKNISGRSY

-71 GRDVDSANIGLM
+71 GSDVDSANIGLI
-83 SYGTGSCG
+83 SYGTGDCY
-91 KTGYVNVP
+91 KQGYVNVP

-127 YGSASVSSTLWLA
+127 YGAASVSSTLWLA
-140 SIPRASS
+140 TIPRASS

-171 SSFTHTVIWE
+171 SAFTHTVTW
-181 FSGLTGTVGTG
+181 SYHDLTGTVGTG
-192 IGTSC
+192 IGTSVTWD
-197 SFSVPLSFI
+197 VPLSFI
-206 EKHPSSDNGIRFV
+206 EKSPSADSWITFI
-219 CKTYNNGTEIG
+219 CKTYSNGTEIG
-230 SSSCAATIG
+230 SSSCTANIG

-303 DAIPSANSGIGSVV
+303 DVISSANSGIGSVV

-328 SVTSPNF
+328 SVTSSNF

-343 PTLGSVT
+343 PTLESVT
-350 VDKIQPDSMNTWDIF
+350 VDKLQPDSMSTWGIF

-372 KFTFNNAATSYYATI
+372 KFTFNNAKTSYYATI
-387 KQYTIEIDGVTI
+387 KQYSIEIDGMTI

-405 VRTKRLPTAGTV
+405 VQTKRLPTAGTIK
-417 NYTAKIYDS
+417 YTAKIYDS
-426 RNRSF
+426 RNRYV

-442 VIPKLI
+442 VIPKLV

-493 VATDYTEYG
+493 VATNFTEYG

-512 SDYTFSMTE
+512 SDYTFSMIE

-565 KMDGYIELGG
+565 KIEGSIELGG
-575 KVYAYD
+575 KLYAYE
-581 DIIGKTSLKINSNQ
+581 DIIGETSIKIQPDKNSKIP
-595 STFISVSVKDSKTP
+595 T
-609 MFESGS
+609 FESS
-615 MGNFMQTLTLTNDY
+615 SIGNFMQSLTLANDY
-629 ASWFNNKALNT
+629 TSWSTDKSIGGT
-640 SYIKLSQDGSDSS
+640 YIKLWQNGTVSS

-658 SSSFSEL
+658 NSSNSKL
-665 SPTKLQTGYIIAD
+665 MPTNLQTGYVTTISSSRSD
-678 SCDSENGAILSTNAD
+678 GAIISNNKD
-693 NEGWKCVRLY
+693 NKNWTCFRLY
-703 RNGYKVLYG
+703 RNGSQALFG
-712 ISAGHNPAIE
+712 INDGNPTIERWKPNENRFNTKIELLENDLQFISSKGYSAVIKIND
-722 KYTPTGTT
+722 
-730 WESRLELKHDCLQY
+730 S
-744 YTVANPSNPNNK
+744 
-756 VRLDVTVADADNH
+756 DNH
-769 GGIRIG
+769 GGIKIG
-775 QHTNYLKWLR
+775 NSTAYLKWLR
-785 NSEEIQVR
+785 NIEQIQVR
-793 NDADNAYSKITAS
+793 NNADNAYVSIA
-806 AFVNGSKKKFKEN
+806 AGGFVNGSKKKFKEN
-819 IEDVNDDI
+819 IEDIDDAI

-839 YNLISEREEIE
+839 YNLISEREEVE
-850 RIEQE
+850 RIEKE
-855 AEEQGIILDLD
+855 AEDKGIILDPD
-866 QLRINEKAGLI
+866 QLRVSEKAGLM
-877 LEDLTDEAKQMLNP
+877 LEDLTVEANNILHP

-896 IDIYAMISLL
+896 IDMYAMISLL

-927 SYQINNI
+927 SYQINNL

>member
-12 VKADHDFWADMSFS
+12 VKADHDFWADLSFS
-26 VWEESTSV
+26 VYEESTSV
-34 ENNTSRIKY
+34 ENNTSSVRY
-43 EFYASQ
+43 EFYACQ

-71 GRDVDSANIGLM
+71 GRDVDSANIGLI
-83 SYGTGSCG
+83 SYGTGDCY
-91 KTGYVNVP
+91 KQGYVNVP

-157 PGAGSIN
+157 PGGGSIK

-171 SSFTHTVIWE
+171 SAFTHTVTW
-181 FSGLTGTVGTG
+181 SYHDLTGTVGTG
-192 IGTSC
+192 IGTSATWD
-197 SFSVPLSFI
+197 VPLSFI
-206 EKHPSSDNGIRFV
+206 EKSPSADTWMTFI

-230 SSSCAATIG
+230 SSSCRANIG

-303 DAIPSANSGIGSVV
+303 DAIISANSGIGSVV

-399 SSDTNI
+399 SSDANI
-405 VRTKRLPTAGTV
+405 VQTKQLSTAGTV
-417 NYTAKIYDS
+417 TYTAKIYDS
-426 RNRSF
+426 RNRSV

-436 IEVQAL
+436 IDVRAL

-469 NVSFSYESYNNLNST
+469 NVSFSYENYNNLNST

-512 SDYTFSMTE
+512 SDYTFSMVE

-565 KMDGYIELGG
+565 KMEGYIELGG

-581 DIIGKTSLKINSNQ
+581 DIIGETSLRIQSDQ
-595 STFISVSVKDSKTP
+595 STFISASVKGSKTP

-615 MGNFMQTLTLTNDY
+615 IGNFMQTLTLTNDY
-629 ASWFNNKALNT
+629 TNWYSNKPLAP
-640 SYIKLSQDGSDSS
+640 SYIKLFQDGSDAS

-658 SSSFSEL
+658 SSSYSIL
-665 SPTKLQTGYIIAD
+665 THTTLQSNYAIIGTHITVNG
-678 SCDSENGAILSTNAD
+678 CDEKNGAILSTNSD
-693 NEGWKCVRLY
+693 NQGWKSIRLY
-703 RNGYKVLYG
+703 RNNFRALYG
-712 ISAGHNPAIE
+712 ISANGSPCIE
-722 KYTPTGTT
+722 
-730 WESRLELKHDCLQY
+730 RHR
-744 YTVANPSNPNNK
+744 PNEEAYNTRFEINENDINFFATDGPGFK
-756 VRLDVTVADADNH
+756 ATIKDGDNH

-785 NSEEIQVR
+785 NVEEIQVR

-819 IEDVNDDI
+819 IEDVNDNI

-850 RIEQE
+850 RLEQE
-855 AEEQGIILDLD
+855 AEEQGIILDPD

-896 IDIYAMISLL
+896 VDLYTMVSLL

-927 SYQINNI
+927 SYQINNL

>member
-1 MGSKNITGRSY
+1 MGSKNISGRSY

-71 GRDVDSANIGLM
+71 GKDVDSANIGLM
-83 SYGTGSCG
+83 SYGTGSCD

-127 YGSASVSSTLWLA
+127 YGAASVSSTLWLA
-140 SIPRASS
+140 TIPRASS

-171 SSFTHTVIWE
+171 SAFTHTVTW
-181 FSGLTGTVGTG
+181 SYHDLTGTVGTG
-192 IGTSC
+192 IGTSATWD
-197 SFSVPLSFI
+197 VPLSFI
-206 EKHPSSDNGIRFV
+206 EKSPSADSWITFV
-219 CKTYNNGTEIG
+219 CKTYSNGTEIG
-230 SSSCAATIG
+230 SSSCTANIG
-239 HYLPSSISNY
+239 HYQPSSISNY

-303 DAIPSANSGIGSVV
+303 DVISSANSGIGSVV

-372 KFTFNNAATSYYATI
+372 KFTFNNAKTSYYATI
-387 KQYTIEIDGVTI
+387 KLYSIEIDGMTI

-405 VRTKRLPTAGTV
+405 VQTKRLPTAGTIK
-417 NYTAKIYDS
+417 YTAKIYDS

-442 VIPKLI
+442 VIPKLV

-493 VATDYTEYG
+493 VATNFTEYG

-512 SDYTFSMTE
+512 SDYTFSMIE

-565 KMDGYIELGG
+565 KIDGSIELGG
-575 KVYAYD
+575 KLYAYE
-581 DIIGKTSLKINSNQ
+581 DIIGETSIKIQPDKNSK
-595 STFISVSVKDSKTP
+595 IP
-609 MFESGS
+609 MFESS
-615 MGNFMQTLTLTNDY
+615 SIGNFMQSLTLANDY
-629 ASWFNNKALNT
+629 TSWSTGKSIGGT
-640 SYIKLSQDGSDSS
+640 YIKLWQNGTVSS

-658 SSSFSEL
+658 NSSNSKL
-665 SPTKLQTGYIIAD
+665 MPTNLQTGYVMTNTSSRSD
-678 SCDSENGAILSTNAD
+678 GAIISNNKD
-693 NEGWKCVRLY
+693 NKNWTCFRLY
-703 RNGYKVLYG
+703 RNGSQALFG
-712 ISAGHNPAIE
+712 INEGNPTVEKWKPNANGFDTKIELLENDLQFISSKGYSAVIKIND
-722 KYTPTGTT
+722 
-730 WESRLELKHDCLQY
+730 S
-744 YTVANPSNPNNK
+744 
-756 VRLDVTVADADNH
+756 DNH
-769 GGIRIG
+769 GGIKIG
-775 QHTNYLKWLR
+775 NSTAYLKWLR
-785 NSEEIQVR
+785 NIEQIQVR
-793 NDADNAYSKITAS
+793 NNADNAYVSIA
-806 AFVNGSKKKFKEN
+806 AGGFVNGSKKKFKEN
-819 IEDVNDDI
+819 IEDIDDAI

-839 YNLISEREEIE
+839 YNLISEREEVE
-850 RIEQE
+850 RIEKE
-855 AEEQGIILDLD
+855 AEDKGIILDPD
-866 QLRINEKAGLI
+866 QLRVSEKAGLM
-877 LEDLTDEAKQMLNP
+877 LEDLTVEANNILHP

-896 IDIYAMISLL
+896 IDMYAMISLL

-927 SYQINNI
+927 SYQINNL

>member
-1 MGSKNITGRSY
+1 MGSKNISGRSY

-71 GRDVDSANIGLM
+71 GSDVDSANIGFI
-83 SYGTGSCG
+83 SYGTGECY
-91 KTGYVNVP
+91 KQGYVNVP

-127 YGSASVSSTLWLA
+127 YGAASVSSTLWLA
-140 SIPRASS
+140 TIPRASS

-171 SSFTHTVIWE
+171 SAFTHTVTW
-181 FSGLTGTVGTG
+181 SYHDLTGTVGTG
-192 IGTSC
+192 IGTGATWD
-197 SFSVPLSFI
+197 VPLSFI
-206 EKHPSSDNGIRFV
+206 EKSPSADSWITFV
-219 CKTYNNGTEIG
+219 CKTYSNGTEIG
-230 SSSCAATIG
+230 SSSCTANIG

-249 TSNIICNGTNTIDVT
+249 TSNIICNGTNAIDVT

-272 VHDVEWIFGSHKYK
+272 VHDVEWVFGSHKYK

-291 TSSSYA
+291 ISSSYA

-303 DAIPSANSGIGSVV
+303 DVISSANSGIGSVV

-335 TLNVPDYT
+335 TLNVPNYT
-343 PTLGSVT
+343 PTLESVT

-372 KFTFNNAATSYYATI
+372 KFTFNNAKTSYYATI
-387 KQYTIEIDGVTI
+387 KQYSIEIDGMTI

-405 VRTKRLPTAGTV
+405 VQTKRLPTAGTIK
-417 NYTAKIYDS
+417 YTAKIYDS
-426 RNRSF
+426 RNRYV

-442 VIPKLI
+442 VIPKLV

-493 VATDYTEYG
+493 VATNFTEYG

-512 SDYTFSMTE
+512 SDYTFSMIE

-565 KMDGYIELGG
+565 KIDGSIELGG
-575 KVYAYD
+575 KLYAYE
-581 DIIGKTSLKINSNQ
+581 DIIGETSIKIQPDKNSK
-595 STFISVSVKDSKTP
+595 IP
-609 MFESGS
+609 MFESS
-615 MGNFMQTLTLTNDY
+615 SIGNFMQSLTLANDY
-629 ASWFNNKALNT
+629 TSWSTGKSIGGT
-640 SYIKLSQDGSDSS
+640 YIKLWQNGTVSS

-658 SSSFSEL
+658 NSSNSKL
-665 SPTKLQTGYIIAD
+665 MPTNLQTGYVMTNTSSRSD
-678 SCDSENGAILSTNAD
+678 GAIISNNKDNTN
-693 NEGWKCVRLY
+693 WTCFRLY
-703 RNGYKVLYG
+703 RNGSQALFG
-712 ISAGHNPAIE
+712 INDGNPTIE
-722 KYTPTGTT
+722 RWKPNENRFNTKI
-730 WESRLELKHDCLQY
+730 ELLENNLQY
-744 YTVANPSNPNNK
+744 ISSNGYAAVIK
-756 VRLDVTVADADNH
+756 VNDSDNH
-769 GGIRIG
+769 GGIKIG
-775 QHTNYLKWLR
+775 NSTAYLKWLR
-785 NSEEIQVR
+785 NIEQIQVR
-793 NDADNAYSKITAS
+793 NNADNAYVSIA
-806 AFVNGSKKKFKEN
+806 AGGFVNGSKKKFKEN
-819 IEDVNDDI
+819 IEDIDDAI

-839 YNLISEREEIE
+839 YNLISEREEVE
-850 RIEQE
+850 RIEKE
-855 AEEQGIILDLD
+855 AEDKGIILDPD
-866 QLRINEKAGLI
+866 QLRVSEKAGLM
-877 LEDLTDEAKQMLNP
+877 LEDLTVEANNILHP

-896 IDIYAMISLL
+896 IDMYAMISLL

-915 KIDCLEAKLDML
+915 KIDCLEAKLDMIT
-927 SYQINNI
+927 YQINIL

>member
-1 MGSKNITGRSY
+1 MGSKNISGRSY

-26 VWEESTSV
+26 VWEESASV

-71 GRDVDSANIGLM
+71 GSDVDSANIGLM

-127 YGSASVSSTLWLA
+127 YGAASVSSTLWLA
-140 SIPRASS
+140 TIPRASS

-171 SSFTHTVIWE
+171 SAFTHTVTW
-181 FSGLTGTVGTG
+181 SYHDLTGTVGTG
-192 IGTSC
+192 IGTGATWD
-197 SFSVPLSFI
+197 VPLSFI
-206 EKHPSSDNGIRFV
+206 EKSPSADSWITFI
-219 CKTYNNGTEIG
+219 CKTYSNGTEIG
-230 SSSCAATIG
+230 SSSCTANIG

-249 TSNIICNGTNTIDVT
+249 TSNIICNGTNAIDVT

-272 VHDVEWIFGSHKYK
+272 VHDVEWVFGSHKYK

-303 DAIPSANSGIGSVV
+303 DVISSANSGIGSVV

-335 TLNVPDYT
+335 TLNVPNYT
-343 PTLGSVT
+343 PTLESVT

-372 KFTFNNAATSYYATI
+372 KFTFNNAKTSYYATI
-387 KQYTIEIDGVTI
+387 KQYSIEIDGMTI

-405 VRTKRLPTAGTV
+405 VQTKRLPTAGTIK
-417 NYTAKIYDS
+417 YTAKIYDS
-426 RNRSF
+426 RNRYV

-442 VIPKLI
+442 VIPKI
-448 SEDISR
+448 VSEDISR

-493 VATDYTEYG
+493 VATNFTEYG

-512 SDYTFSMTE
+512 SDYTFSMIE

-565 KMDGYIELGG
+565 KIDGSIELGG
-575 KVYAYD
+575 KLYAYK
-581 DIIGKTSLKINSNQ
+581 DIIGETSIKIQPDKNSK
-595 STFISVSVKDSKTP
+595 IP
-609 MFESGS
+609 MFESS
-615 MGNFMQTLTLTNDY
+615 SIGNFMQSLTLANDY
-629 ASWFNNKALNT
+629 TSWSTGKSIGGT
-640 SYIKLSQDGSDSS
+640 YIKLWQNGTVSS

-658 SSSFSEL
+658 NSSNSKL
-665 SPTKLQTGYIIAD
+665 MPTNLQTGYVMTNTSSRSD
-678 SCDSENGAILSTNAD
+678 GAIISNNKDNTN
-693 NEGWKCVRLY
+693 WTCFRLY
-703 RNGYKVLYG
+703 RNGSQALFG
-712 ISAGHNPAIE
+712 INDGNPTIE
-722 KYTPTGTT
+722 RWKPNENRFNTKI
-730 WESRLELKHDCLQY
+730 ELLENNLQY
-744 YTVANPSNPNNK
+744 ISSNGYAAVIK
-756 VRLDVTVADADNH
+756 VNDSDNH
-769 GGIRIG
+769 GGIKIG
-775 QHTNYLKWLR
+775 NSTAYLKWLR
-785 NSEEIQVR
+785 NIEQIQVR
-793 NDADNAYSKITAS
+793 NNADNAYVSIA
-806 AFVNGSKKKFKEN
+806 AGGFVNGSKKKFKEN
-819 IEDVNDDI
+819 IEDIDDTI
-827 INNIVMDNDIKK
+827 INNIIMDNDIKK
-839 YNLISEREEIE
+839 YNLISEREEVE
-850 RIEQE
+850 RIEKE
-855 AEEQGIILDLD
+855 AEDKGIILDPD
-866 QLRINEKAGLI
+866 QLRVSEKAGLM
-877 LEDLTDEAKQMLNP
+877 LEDLTVEANNILHP

-896 IDIYAMISLL
+896 IDMYAMISLL

-915 KIDCLEAKLDML
+915 KIDCLEAKLDMIT
-927 SYQINNI
+927 YQINIL